1 MAQLVKF
8 EIENTVDPL
17 TGNYNRSDLKRVDS
31 DIANIFKG
39 AKSSISK
46 NDFISTRNKVIDE
59 STGKM
64 ITEIITEAK
73 NALNVSSA
81 INSKISEISIRAGR
95 NNPLYALT
103 NTQGISIG
111 SVSGK
116 KTLHT
121 AEAVRLARTNLE
133 SYGGILKHTP
143 TVKNPDKY
151 TYTVP
156 FEQVG
161 NKDAEKALKSNIF
174 HEANTLSNVYIR
186 RNNKKAKQREEA
198 KQLETQS
205 KAEMQSNVAQA
216 KQLAKQ
222 KADEEKA
229 RKEAEKL
236 LAKLETQSKAEM
248 QSNVA
253 QAKQLAKQKAD
264 EEKARK
270 EAEKLLAKLEK
281 ETEAEQKAKQR
292 EKEREQKKREKAYSP
307 HRIFSVISKILGVL
321 TIGFDIVRRI
331 LSLVTEQGKM
341 AVRTSTIAHNLGTNY
356 QQARQIESAERVSG
370 LETGTIT
377 GAMSDVQ
384 SMFGNITN
392 IDEGALETL
401 ALIMGSKIED
411 LVQSGIGGSNPE
423 VLVGE
428 IIDAWNERASTGY
441 NSVGEYVGEAQA
453 RRELYSLL
461 NTVSPQLASIFA
473 LMQEQRTDEASLYKD
488 LASGKF
494 SDWVNGLSNVNRYP
508 VNTIGEG
515 LLKEVSQYANNV
527 NDLIE
532 QLKHGIAITFAEP
545 AIAVLRS
552 ISNIRWGMTGKNNL
566 DLDIKNLEANSAWK
580 EHAQAMLESLPS
592 ERGSMSANDWLS
604 VETQRKYYNK
614 QIENVEKQEEQRKKG
629 KHVQDVSK
637 TKLEEQ
643 GELGKNLAVAKKA
656 IKAMVEQKPNLG
668 KNLINRYL
676 TGLGLT
682 SDEVVSSGYLIED
695 ILLADE
701 YLRTH
706 SPTYTE
712 DINKEYEK
720 NLNKLNTK
728 SETKL
733 LKSKQKEIDKEYD
746 SDFNEALAKT
756 SSEVLKKKPVLKRPT
771 HIATSEGLNNQ
782 LEIMQ
787 ELEKQGLV
795 SGVKIVRCGNMELP
809 TVTYTK
815 NIPQASLTSEEKEE
829 ISTSNAKVIMK
840 QILEN
845 LNNELL
851 TYLNEQVYKET
862 EQVGQN
868 LNTFTVLDLVKSDKL
883 SNMLIADLLKGEYS
897 VIGSNVKDS
906 GGENVYRL
914 AIDINKDG
922 KIQDTE
928 EIMLSTGRGFYGKE
942 GNLGTV
948 TIEGTEITWQ
958 GVTASTR

>member
-59 STGKM
+59 TTGKM

-81 INSKISEISIRAGR
+81 INSKISEISIGAGR
-95 NNPLYALT
+95 NNPLYTLA
-103 NTQGISIG
+103 NIQGISIG

-121 AEAVRLARTNLE
+121 AEAVRLARTSLE

-143 TVKNPDKY
+143 TVKNPDRY

-161 NKDAEKALKSNIF
+161 VKDAEKAFKSNIF
-174 HEANTLSNVYIR
+174 HNANSLSNVYIR
-186 RNNKKAKQREEA
+186 RKNQKEKDKEKKKEEQERNKHK
-198 KQLETQS
+198 
-205 KAEMQSNVAQA
+205 
-216 KQLAKQ
+216 
-222 KADEEKA
+222 
-229 RKEAEKL
+229 
-236 LAKLETQSKAEM
+236 
-248 QSNVA
+248 
-253 QAKQLAKQKAD
+253 
-264 EEKARK
+264 
-270 EAEKLLAKLEK
+270 
-281 ETEAEQKAKQR
+281 
-292 EKEREQKKREKAYSP
+292 SP
-307 HRIFSVISKILGVL
+307 IRIFSLLTKILGVL

-441 NSVGEYVGEAQA
+441 NSVGDYVGEAQA

-461 NTVSPQLASIFA
+461 NKVSPQLASIFA
-473 LMQEQRTDEASLYKD
+473 LMQEQRTDEASLYKN

-566 DLDIKNLEANSAWK
+566 DLDIKNLESNNAWK

-592 ERGSMSANDWLS
+592 ERGSMSANDWLL

-643 GELGKNLAVAKKA
+643 GELGKDLSVAKKA

-682 SDEVVSSGYLIED
+682 SDEVASSGYLIED

-706 SPTYTE
+706 SPTYIE

-720 NLNKLNTK
+720 NLNKLNTE

-733 LKSKQKEIDKEYD
+733 LESKQKEIDKEYN

-756 SSEVLKKKPVLKRPT
+756 RSEVLKKKPLLKRPT
-771 HIATSEGLNNQ
+771 NVLTSEGLNNQ

-795 SGVKIVRCGNMELP
+795 SDVKIFRSGNIDLP

-829 ISTSNAKVIMK
+829 ISAKNSEQAKLNA
-840 QILEN
+840 LEHFN
-845 LNNELL
+845 KELL

-862 EQVGQN
+862 EQAGQN

-922 KIQDTE
+922 KLQDTE

>member
-8 EIENTVDPL
+8 EIENTIDPL

-31 DIANIFKG
+31 DIANILKG

-46 NDFISTRNKVIDE
+46 SDFISTRSKVIDE

-95 NNPLYALT
+95 NNPLYTLT

-111 SVSGK
+111 SVSGT
-116 KTLHT
+116 KTLPT
-121 AEAVRLARTNLE
+121 AEAVRLARTSLE

-143 TVKNPDKY
+143 TVKNPDEY
-151 TYTVP
+151 SYTVP

-161 NKDAEKALKSNIF
+161 NKDAEEKFKSNIF
-174 HEANTLSNVYIR
+174 HEANSLSNVYVR
-186 RNNKKAKQREEA
+186 RKNQKEKDKEEQ
-198 KQLETQS
+198 KR
-205 KAEMQSNVAQA
+205 N
-216 KQLAKQ
+216 KQ
-222 KADEEKA
+222 K
-229 RKEAEKL
+229 
-236 LAKLETQSKAEM
+236 
-248 QSNVA
+248 
-253 QAKQLAKQKAD
+253 
-264 EEKARK
+264 
-270 EAEKLLAKLEK
+270 
-281 ETEAEQKAKQR
+281 
-292 EKEREQKKREKAYSP
+292 SP
-307 HRIFSVISKILGVL
+307 IKIFSLLTKILGVL

-377 GAMSDVQ
+377 GAMSDIQ

-461 NTVSPQLASIFA
+461 NKVSPQLANIFA
-473 LMQEQRTDEASLYKD
+473 LMQEQRTDEASLYKN

-592 ERGSMSANDWLS
+592 ERGSMSANDWLL

-643 GELGKNLAVAKKA
+643 GELGKDLSVAKTA

-682 SDEVVSSGYLIED
+682 SDEVASSGYLIED

-720 NLNKLNTK
+720 NLNKLNTE

-733 LKSKQKEIDKEYD
+733 LKSKQKEIDEEYN

-756 SSEVLKKKPVLKRPT
+756 RSKVLKKKPLLKRST
-771 HIATSEGLNNQ
+771 NIATSEGLNNQ

-795 SGVKIVRCGNMELP
+795 SDVKIFESGGMAPPV
-809 TVTYTK
+809 VTYTK

-829 ISTSNAKVIMK
+829 ISANNAKLIMK
-840 QILEN
+840 ETLEN
-845 LNNELL
+845 LNKELL

-862 EQVGQN
+862 EQAGQN

-897 VIGSNVKDS
+897 VIGSNIKDS

-922 KIQDTE
+922 KLQDTE

>member
-8 EIENTVDPL
+8 EIENTIDPL

-31 DIANIFKG
+31 DIANILKG

-46 NDFISTRNKVIDE
+46 SDFISTRSKVIDE

-95 NNPLYALT
+95 NNPLYTLT

-111 SVSGK
+111 SVSGT
-116 KTLHT
+116 KTLPT
-121 AEAVRLARTNLE
+121 AEAVRLARTSLE

-143 TVKNPDKY
+143 TVKNPDEY
-151 TYTVP
+151 SYTVP

-161 NKDAEKALKSNIF
+161 NKDAEEKFKSNIF
-174 HEANTLSNVYIR
+174 HEANSLSNVYVR
-186 RNNKKAKQREEA
+186 RKNQKEKDKEEQ
-198 KQLETQS
+198 KR
-205 KAEMQSNVAQA
+205 N
-216 KQLAKQ
+216 KQ
-222 KADEEKA
+222 K
-229 RKEAEKL
+229 
-236 LAKLETQSKAEM
+236 
-248 QSNVA
+248 
-253 QAKQLAKQKAD
+253 
-264 EEKARK
+264 
-270 EAEKLLAKLEK
+270 
-281 ETEAEQKAKQR
+281 
-292 EKEREQKKREKAYSP
+292 SP
-307 HRIFSVISKILGVL
+307 IKIFSLLTKILGVL

-377 GAMSDVQ
+377 GAMSDIQ

-461 NTVSPQLASIFA
+461 NKVSPQLANIFA
-473 LMQEQRTDEASLYKD
+473 LMQEQRADEASLYKN

-566 DLDIKNLEANSAWK
+566 DLDIKNLESNNAWK

-592 ERGSMSANDWLS
+592 ERGSMSANDWLL

-643 GELGKNLAVAKKA
+643 GELGENLAVAKTA

-682 SDEVVSSGYLIED
+682 SDEVASSGYLIED

-720 NLNKLNTK
+720 NLNKLNTE

-733 LKSKQKEIDKEYD
+733 LKSKQKEIDEEYN
-746 SDFNEALAKT
+746 SDFNEALAKAR
-756 SSEVLKKKPVLKRPT
+756 SKVLKKKPLLKRST
-771 HIATSEGLNNQ
+771 NIATSEGLNNQ

-795 SGVKIVRCGNMELP
+795 SDVKIFESGGMAPPV
-809 TVTYTK
+809 VTYTK

-829 ISTSNAKVIMK
+829 ISANNAKLIMK
-840 QILEN
+840 ETLEN
-845 LNNELL
+845 LNKELL

-862 EQVGQN
+862 EQAGQN

-922 KIQDTE
+922 KLQDTE

>member
-95 NNPLYALT
+95 NNPLYTLA

-111 SVSGK
+111 SVSGT

-121 AEAVRLARTNLE
+121 AEAVRLARISLE
-133 SYGGILKHTP
+133 SSGGILKHTP
-143 TVKNPDKY
+143 TVKNPDRY

-161 NKDAEKALKSNIF
+161 VKDAEKAFKSNIF
-174 HEANTLSNVYIR
+174 HNANSLSNVYIR
-186 RNNKKAKQREEA
+186 RKNQKEKDKEKKKEEQERNKHK
-198 KQLETQS
+198 
-205 KAEMQSNVAQA
+205 
-216 KQLAKQ
+216 
-222 KADEEKA
+222 
-229 RKEAEKL
+229 
-236 LAKLETQSKAEM
+236 
-248 QSNVA
+248 
-253 QAKQLAKQKAD
+253 
-264 EEKARK
+264 
-270 EAEKLLAKLEK
+270 
-281 ETEAEQKAKQR
+281 
-292 EKEREQKKREKAYSP
+292 SP
-307 HRIFSVISKILGVL
+307 IRIFSLLTKILGVL

-461 NTVSPQLASIFA
+461 NKVSPQLANIFA
-473 LMQEQRTDEASLYKD
+473 LMQEQRTDEASLYKN

-545 AIAVLRS
+545 AIAVLRN

-643 GELGKNLAVAKKA
+643 GELGKDLSVAKKA

-682 SDEVVSSGYLIED
+682 SDEVASSGYLIED

-728 SETKL
+728 SEAKL
-733 LKSKQKEIDKEYD
+733 LKSKQKEIDEEYN
-746 SDFNEALAKT
+746 SDFNEALAKAR
-756 SSEVLKKKPVLKRPT
+756 SEVLKKKPLLKRPT

-795 SGVKIVRCGNMELP
+795 SDVKIVRSGNMELP

-829 ISTSNAKVIMK
+829 ISAKNSEQAKLNALK
-840 QILEN
+840 QGM
-845 LNNELL
+845 LNKELL

-862 EQVGQN
+862 EQTGQN

-897 VIGSNVKDS
+897 VIGSNIKDS

-922 KIQDTE
+922 KLQDTE

>member
-31 DIANIFKG
+31 DIANILKG

-46 NDFISTRNKVIDE
+46 GDFISTRSKVIDE

-95 NNPLYALT
+95 NNPLYAIT

-111 SVSGK
+111 SVSGT

-121 AEAVRLARTNLE
+121 AEAVRLARTSLE
-133 SYGGILKHTP
+133 SYGGVLKHTP

-161 NKDAEKALKSNIF
+161 NKDAEKAFKTNIF
-174 HEANTLSNVYIR
+174 HEANSLSNVYIR
-186 RNNKKAKQREEA
+186 RKN
-198 KQLETQS
+198 
-205 KAEMQSNVAQA
+205 
-216 KQLAKQ
+216 Q
-222 KADEEKA
+222 KEKDKEEK
-229 RKEAEKL
+229 KE
-236 LAKLETQSKAEM
+236 
-248 QSNVA
+248 
-253 QAKQLAKQKAD
+253 
-264 EEKARK
+264 
-270 EAEKLLAKLEK
+270 
-281 ETEAEQKAKQR
+281 EQ
-292 EKEREQKKREKAYSP
+292 ERNKHKSP
-307 HRIFSVISKILGVL
+307 IRIFSLLTKILGVL

-441 NSVGEYVGEAQA
+441 NSVGDYVGEAQA

-461 NTVSPQLASIFA
+461 NKVSPQLANIFA
-473 LMQEQRTDEASLYKD
+473 LMQEQKTDEASLYKD

-494 SDWVNGLSNVNRYP
+494 LDWVNGLSNVNRYP

-545 AIAVLRS
+545 AIAILRS

-566 DLDIKNLEANSAWK
+566 DLDIKNLESNNAWK

-643 GELGKNLAVAKKA
+643 GELGKDLSVAKKA

-668 KNLINRYL
+668 KNLVNRYL
-676 TGLGLT
+676 TGLGLNP
-682 SDEVVSSGYLIED
+682 DEVASSGYLIED
-695 ILLADE
+695 VLLADE
-701 YLRTH
+701 YLRAH

-712 DINKEYEK
+712 DINKEYQEK
-720 NLNKLNTK
+720 LNKLNTE
-728 SETKL
+728 SEKEL
-733 LKSKQKEIDKEYD
+733 LEAKQKEIDKKYN

-756 SSEVLKKKPVLKRPT
+756 RSEVLKKKPLLKRST
-771 HIATSEGLNNQ
+771 NIATSERLNNQ

-795 SGVKIVRCGNMELP
+795 SEVKIVRSGNMDLP

-829 ISTSNAKVIMK
+829 ISAKNSEQVK
-840 QILEN
+840 QIT
-845 LNNELL
+845 LNKELL

-862 EQVGQN
+862 EQAGQN

-922 KIQDTE
+922 KLQDTE

>member
-8 EIENTVDPL
+8 EIENTIDPL

-31 DIANIFKG
+31 DIANILKG

-46 NDFISTRNKVIDE
+46 SDFISTRSKVIDE

-95 NNPLYALT
+95 NNPLYTLT

-111 SVSGK
+111 SVSGT
-116 KTLHT
+116 KTLPT
-121 AEAVRLARTNLE
+121 AEAVRLARTSLE

-143 TVKNPDKY
+143 TVKNPDEY
-151 TYTVP
+151 SYTVP

-161 NKDAEKALKSNIF
+161 NKDAEEKFKSNIF
-174 HEANTLSNVYIR
+174 HEANLLSNVYVR
-186 RNNKKAKQREEA
+186 RKNQKEKDKEEQ
-198 KQLETQS
+198 KR
-205 KAEMQSNVAQA
+205 N
-216 KQLAKQ
+216 KQ
-222 KADEEKA
+222 K
-229 RKEAEKL
+229 
-236 LAKLETQSKAEM
+236 
-248 QSNVA
+248 
-253 QAKQLAKQKAD
+253 
-264 EEKARK
+264 
-270 EAEKLLAKLEK
+270 
-281 ETEAEQKAKQR
+281 
-292 EKEREQKKREKAYSP
+292 SP
-307 HRIFSVISKILGVL
+307 IKIFSLLTKILGVL

-377 GAMSDVQ
+377 GAMSDIQ

-401 ALIMGSKIED
+401 ALVMGSKIED

-461 NTVSPQLASIFA
+461 NKVSPQLANIFA
-473 LMQEQRTDEASLYKD
+473 LMQEQRADEASLYKN

-566 DLDIKNLEANSAWK
+566 DLDIKNLESNNAWK

-592 ERGSMSANDWLS
+592 ERGSMSANDWLL

-643 GELGKNLAVAKKA
+643 GELGENLAVAKTA

-682 SDEVVSSGYLIED
+682 SDEVASSGYLIED

-720 NLNKLNTK
+720 NLNKLNTE

-733 LKSKQKEIDKEYD
+733 LKSKQKEIDEEYN
-746 SDFNEALAKT
+746 SDFNEALAKAR
-756 SSEVLKKKPVLKRPT
+756 SKVLKKKPLLKRST
-771 HIATSEGLNNQ
+771 NIATSEGLNNQ

-795 SGVKIVRCGNMELP
+795 SDVKIFESGGMAPPV
-809 TVTYTK
+809 VTYTK

-829 ISTSNAKVIMK
+829 ISANNAKLIMK
-840 QILEN
+840 ETLEN
-845 LNNELL
+845 LNKELL

-862 EQVGQN
+862 EQAGQN

-922 KIQDTE
+922 KLQDTE

>member
-46 NDFISTRNKVIDE
+46 NDFISTRSKVIDE

-95 NNPLYALT
+95 NNPLYTIA

-111 SVSGK
+111 SVSGT

-121 AEAVRLARTNLE
+121 AEAVRLARTSLE

-143 TVKNPDKY
+143 TVKNPDRY

-161 NKDAEKALKSNIF
+161 NKDAEKAFKSNIF
-174 HEANTLSNVYIR
+174 HEANSLSNVYIR
-186 RNNKKAKQREEA
+186 RKN
-198 KQLETQS
+198 
-205 KAEMQSNVAQA
+205 
-216 KQLAKQ
+216 Q
-222 KADEEKA
+222 KEKDKEEK
-229 RKEAEKL
+229 KE
-236 LAKLETQSKAEM
+236 
-248 QSNVA
+248 
-253 QAKQLAKQKAD
+253 
-264 EEKARK
+264 
-270 EAEKLLAKLEK
+270 
-281 ETEAEQKAKQR
+281 EQ
-292 EKEREQKKREKAYSP
+292 ERNKHKSP
-307 HRIFSVISKILGVL
+307 IRIFSLLTKILGVL

-377 GAMSDVQ
+377 GAISDVQ

-428 IIDAWNERASTGY
+428 IIDAWNERASSGY

-461 NTVSPQLASIFA
+461 NKVSPQLASIFA
-473 LMQEQRTDEASLYKD
+473 LMQEQRTDEASLYKN

-643 GELGKNLAVAKKA
+643 DELGKDLAVAKKA

-682 SDEVVSSGYLIED
+682 SDEVASSGYLIED

-720 NLNKLNTK
+720 NLNKLNTE
-728 SETKL
+728 SEAKL
-733 LKSKQKEIDKEYD
+733 LESKQKEIDEEYN
-746 SDFNEALAKT
+746 SDFNEALAKAR
-756 SSEVLKKKPVLKRPT
+756 SKVLKKKPLLKRST
-771 HIATSEGLNNQ
+771 NIATSEGLNNQ

-795 SGVKIVRCGNMELP
+795 SEVKIVRSGNMDLP

-829 ISTSNAKVIMK
+829 ISAKNSEQAKLNA
-840 QILEN
+840 LEH
-845 LNNELL
+845 LNKELI
-851 TYLNEQVYKET
+851 TYLIEQVYKET
-862 EQVGQN
+862 EQAGQN

-897 VIGSNVKDS
+897 VIGSNMKDS

-922 KIQDTE
+922 KLQDTE

>member
-8 EIENTVDPL
+8 EIENTIDPL

-31 DIANIFKG
+31 DIANILKG

-46 NDFISTRNKVIDE
+46 SDFISTRSKVIDE

-95 NNPLYALT
+95 NNPLYTLT

-111 SVSGK
+111 SVSGT
-116 KTLHT
+116 KTLPT
-121 AEAVRLARTNLE
+121 AEAVRLARTSLE

-143 TVKNPDKY
+143 TVKNPDEY
-151 TYTVP
+151 SYTVP

-161 NKDAEKALKSNIF
+161 NKDAEEKFKSNIF
-174 HEANTLSNVYIR
+174 HEANLLSNVYVR
-186 RNNKKAKQREEA
+186 RKNQKEKDKEEQ
-198 KQLETQS
+198 KR
-205 KAEMQSNVAQA
+205 N
-216 KQLAKQ
+216 KQ
-222 KADEEKA
+222 K
-229 RKEAEKL
+229 
-236 LAKLETQSKAEM
+236 
-248 QSNVA
+248 
-253 QAKQLAKQKAD
+253 
-264 EEKARK
+264 
-270 EAEKLLAKLEK
+270 
-281 ETEAEQKAKQR
+281 
-292 EKEREQKKREKAYSP
+292 SP
-307 HRIFSVISKILGVL
+307 IKIFSLLTKILGVL

-377 GAMSDVQ
+377 GAMSDIQ

-401 ALIMGSKIED
+401 ALVMGSKIED

-461 NTVSPQLASIFA
+461 NKVSPQLANIFA
-473 LMQEQRTDEASLYKD
+473 LMQEQRADEASLYKN

-592 ERGSMSANDWLS
+592 ERGSMSANDWLL

-643 GELGKNLAVAKKA
+643 GELGKDLSVAKTA

-682 SDEVVSSGYLIED
+682 SDEVASSGYLIED

-720 NLNKLNTK
+720 NLNKLNTE

-733 LKSKQKEIDKEYD
+733 LKSKQKEIDEEYN
-746 SDFNEALAKT
+746 SDFNEALAKAR
-756 SSEVLKKKPVLKRPT
+756 SKVLKKKPLLKRST
-771 HIATSEGLNNQ
+771 NIATSEGLNNQ

-795 SGVKIVRCGNMELP
+795 SDVKIFESGGMAPPV
-809 TVTYTK
+809 VTYTK

-829 ISTSNAKVIMK
+829 ISANNAKLIMK
-840 QILEN
+840 ETLEN
-845 LNNELL
+845 LNKELL

-862 EQVGQN
+862 EQAGQN

-906 GGENVYRL
+906 DGENVYRL

-922 KIQDTE
+922 KLQDTE

>member
-8 EIENTVDPL
+8 EIENTIDPL

-31 DIANIFKG
+31 DIANILKG

-46 NDFISTRNKVIDE
+46 SDFISTRSKVIDE

-95 NNPLYALT
+95 NNPLYTLT

-111 SVSGK
+111 SVSGT
-116 KTLHT
+116 KTLPT
-121 AEAVRLARTNLE
+121 AEAVRLARTSLE

-143 TVKNPDKY
+143 TVKNPDEY
-151 TYTVP
+151 SYTVP

-161 NKDAEKALKSNIF
+161 NKDAEEKFKSNIF
-174 HEANTLSNVYIR
+174 HEANSLSNVYVR
-186 RNNKKAKQREEA
+186 RKNQKEKDKEEQ
-198 KQLETQS
+198 KR
-205 KAEMQSNVAQA
+205 N
-216 KQLAKQ
+216 KQ
-222 KADEEKA
+222 K
-229 RKEAEKL
+229 
-236 LAKLETQSKAEM
+236 
-248 QSNVA
+248 
-253 QAKQLAKQKAD
+253 
-264 EEKARK
+264 
-270 EAEKLLAKLEK
+270 
-281 ETEAEQKAKQR
+281 
-292 EKEREQKKREKAYSP
+292 SP
-307 HRIFSVISKILGVL
+307 IKIFSLLTKILGVL

-377 GAMSDVQ
+377 GAMSDIQ

-461 NTVSPQLASIFA
+461 NKVSPQLANIFA
-473 LMQEQRTDEASLYKD
+473 LMQEQRADEASLYKN

-566 DLDIKNLEANSAWK
+566 DLDIKNLESNNAWK

-592 ERGSMSANDWLS
+592 ERGSMSANDWLL

-643 GELGKNLAVAKKA
+643 GELGENLAVAKTA

-668 KNLINRYL
+668 KNLINRHL

-682 SDEVVSSGYLIED
+682 SDEVASSGYLIED

-720 NLNKLNTK
+720 NLNKLNTE

-733 LKSKQKEIDKEYD
+733 LKSKQKEIDEEYN
-746 SDFNEALAKT
+746 SDFNEALAKAR
-756 SSEVLKKKPVLKRPT
+756 SKVLKKKPLLKRST
-771 HIATSEGLNNQ
+771 NIATSEGLNNQ

-795 SGVKIVRCGNMELP
+795 SGVKIFESGGMAPPV
-809 TVTYTK
+809 VTYTK

-829 ISTSNAKVIMK
+829 ISANNAKLIMK
-840 QILEN
+840 ETLEN
-845 LNNELL
+845 LNKELL

-862 EQVGQN
+862 EQAGQN

-922 KIQDTE
+922 KLQDTE

>member
-8 EIENTVDPL
+8 EIENTIDPL

-31 DIANIFKG
+31 DIANILKG

-46 NDFISTRNKVIDE
+46 SDFISTRSKVIDE

-95 NNPLYALT
+95 NNPLYTLT

-111 SVSGK
+111 SVSGT
-116 KTLHT
+116 KTLPT
-121 AEAVRLARTNLE
+121 AEAVRLARTSLE

-143 TVKNPDKY
+143 TVKNPDEY
-151 TYTVP
+151 SYTVP

-161 NKDAEKALKSNIF
+161 NKDAEEKFKSNIF
-174 HEANTLSNVYIR
+174 HEANSLSNVYVR
-186 RNNKKAKQREEA
+186 RKNQKEKDKEEQ
-198 KQLETQS
+198 KR
-205 KAEMQSNVAQA
+205 N
-216 KQLAKQ
+216 KQ
-222 KADEEKA
+222 K
-229 RKEAEKL
+229 
-236 LAKLETQSKAEM
+236 
-248 QSNVA
+248 
-253 QAKQLAKQKAD
+253 
-264 EEKARK
+264 
-270 EAEKLLAKLEK
+270 
-281 ETEAEQKAKQR
+281 
-292 EKEREQKKREKAYSP
+292 SP
-307 HRIFSVISKILGVL
+307 IKIFSLLTKILGVL

-377 GAMSDVQ
+377 GAMSDIQ

-461 NTVSPQLASIFA
+461 NKVSPQLANIFA
-473 LMQEQRTDEASLYKD
+473 LMQEQRADEASLYKN

-566 DLDIKNLEANSAWK
+566 DLDIKNLESNNAWK
-580 EHAQAMLESLPS
+580 KHAQAMLESLPS

-643 GELGKNLAVAKKA
+643 GELGKDLSVTKKNIKA
-656 IKAMVEQKPNLG
+656 IVEQKPNLG
-668 KNLINRYL
+668 KDLINRYL

-682 SDEVVSSGYLIED
+682 SDEVASSGYLIED

-712 DINKEYEK
+712 DINKKYEK
-720 NLNKLNTK
+720 NLNKLNTE

-733 LKSKQKEIDKEYD
+733 LKSKQKEIDEEYN

-756 SSEVLKKKPVLKRPT
+756 RSKVLKKKPLLKRST
-771 HIATSEGLNNQ
+771 NIATSEGLNNQ

-795 SGVKIVRCGNMELP
+795 SDVKIFESGGMAPPV
-809 TVTYTK
+809 VTYTK

-829 ISTSNAKVIMK
+829 ISANNAKLIMK
-840 QILEN
+840 ETLEN
-845 LNNELL
+845 LNKELL

-862 EQVGQN
+862 EQAGQN

-897 VIGSNVKDS
+897 VIGSNIKDS

-922 KIQDTE
+922 KLQDTE

>member
-1 MAQLVKF
+1 
-8 EIENTVDPL
+8 
-17 TGNYNRSDLKRVDS
+17 
-31 DIANIFKG
+31 
-39 AKSSISK
+39 
-46 NDFISTRNKVIDE
+46 
-59 STGKM
+59 
-64 ITEIITEAK
+64 
-73 NALNVSSA
+73 
-81 INSKISEISIRAGR
+81 
-95 NNPLYALT
+95 
-103 NTQGISIG
+103 
-111 SVSGK
+111 
-116 KTLHT
+116 
-121 AEAVRLARTNLE
+121 
-133 SYGGILKHTP
+133 
-143 TVKNPDKY
+143 
-151 TYTVP
+151 
-156 FEQVG
+156 
-161 NKDAEKALKSNIF
+161 
-174 HEANTLSNVYIR
+174 
-186 RNNKKAKQREEA
+186 
-198 KQLETQS
+198 
-205 KAEMQSNVAQA
+205 
-216 KQLAKQ
+216 
-222 KADEEKA
+222 
-229 RKEAEKL
+229 
-236 LAKLETQSKAEM
+236 M

-370 LETGTIT
+370 LGTGIIT

-461 NTVSPQLASIFA
+461 NKVSPQLASIFA
-473 LMQEQRTDEASLYKD
+473 LMQEQRTDEASLYKN

-643 GELGKNLAVAKKA
+643 GELGKDLSVAKKA
-656 IKAMVEQKPNLG
+656 IKAMVEQESNLG

-682 SDEVVSSGYLIED
+682 SDEVDSSGYLIED

-720 NLNKLNTK
+720 NLNKLNTE

-733 LKSKQKEIDKEYD
+733 LEAKQKEIDEEYN
-746 SDFNEALAKT
+746 SDFNEALAKARRK
-756 SSEVLKKKPVLKRPT
+756 VLKKKPLLKRPT
-771 HIATSEGLNNQ
+771 NILTSEGLNNQ

-795 SGVKIVRCGNMELP
+795 SDVKIFRSGNIDIP
-809 TVTYTK
+809 VVTYTK

-829 ISTSNAKVIMK
+829 ISAKNSEQAKLNA
-840 QILEN
+840 LEH
-845 LNNELL
+845 LNKELI
-851 TYLNEQVYKET
+851 TYLIEQVYKET
-862 EQVGQN
+862 EQAGQN

-922 KIQDTE
+922 KLQDKE

>member
-8 EIENTVDPL
+8 EIENTIDPL

-31 DIANIFKG
+31 DIANILKG

-46 NDFISTRNKVIDE
+46 SDFISTRSKVIDE

-95 NNPLYALT
+95 NNPLYTLT

-111 SVSGK
+111 SVSGT
-116 KTLHT
+116 KTLPT
-121 AEAVRLARTNLE
+121 AEAVRLARTSLE

-143 TVKNPDKY
+143 TVKNPDEY
-151 TYTVP
+151 SYTVP

-161 NKDAEKALKSNIF
+161 NKDAEEKFKSNIF
-174 HEANTLSNVYIR
+174 HEANLLSNVYVR
-186 RNNKKAKQREEA
+186 RKNQKEKDKEEQ
-198 KQLETQS
+198 KR
-205 KAEMQSNVAQA
+205 N
-216 KQLAKQ
+216 KQ
-222 KADEEKA
+222 K
-229 RKEAEKL
+229 
-236 LAKLETQSKAEM
+236 
-248 QSNVA
+248 
-253 QAKQLAKQKAD
+253 
-264 EEKARK
+264 
-270 EAEKLLAKLEK
+270 
-281 ETEAEQKAKQR
+281 
-292 EKEREQKKREKAYSP
+292 SP
-307 HRIFSVISKILGVL
+307 IKIFSLLTKILGVL

-377 GAMSDVQ
+377 GAMSDIQ

-461 NTVSPQLASIFA
+461 NKVSPQLANIFA
-473 LMQEQRTDEASLYKD
+473 LMQEQRADEASLYKN

-566 DLDIKNLEANSAWK
+566 DLDIKNLESNNAWK
-580 EHAQAMLESLPS
+580 KHAQAMLESLPS
-592 ERGSMSANDWLS
+592 ERGSMSANDWLL

-643 GELGKNLAVAKKA
+643 GELGKDLSVTKKNIKA
-656 IKAMVEQKPNLG
+656 IVEQKPNLG
-668 KNLINRYL
+668 KDLINRYL

-682 SDEVVSSGYLIED
+682 SDEVASSGYLIED

-712 DINKEYEK
+712 DINKKYEK
-720 NLNKLNTK
+720 NLNKLNTE

-733 LKSKQKEIDKEYD
+733 LKSKQKEIDEEYN

-756 SSEVLKKKPVLKRPT
+756 RSKVLKKKPLLKRST
-771 HIATSEGLNNQ
+771 NIATSEGLNNQ

-795 SGVKIVRCGNMELP
+795 SGVKIFESGGMAPPV
-809 TVTYTK
+809 VTYTK

-829 ISTSNAKVIMK
+829 ISANNAKLIMK
-840 QILEN
+840 ETLEN
-845 LNNELL
+845 LNKELL

-862 EQVGQN
+862 EQAGQN

-922 KIQDTE
+922 KLQDTE

>member
-8 EIENTVDPL
+8 EIENTIDPL

-59 STGKM
+59 TTGKM

-81 INSKISEISIRAGR
+81 INSKISEISIGAGR
-95 NNPLYALT
+95 NNPLYTLA
-103 NTQGISIG
+103 NIQGISIG

-121 AEAVRLARTNLE
+121 AEAVRLARTSLE

-143 TVKNPDKY
+143 TVKNPDRY

-161 NKDAEKALKSNIF
+161 VKDAEKAFKSNIF
-174 HEANTLSNVYIR
+174 HNANSLSNVYIR
-186 RNNKKAKQREEA
+186 RKNQKEKDKEKKKEEQERNKHK
-198 KQLETQS
+198 
-205 KAEMQSNVAQA
+205 
-216 KQLAKQ
+216 
-222 KADEEKA
+222 
-229 RKEAEKL
+229 
-236 LAKLETQSKAEM
+236 
-248 QSNVA
+248 
-253 QAKQLAKQKAD
+253 
-264 EEKARK
+264 
-270 EAEKLLAKLEK
+270 
-281 ETEAEQKAKQR
+281 
-292 EKEREQKKREKAYSP
+292 SP
-307 HRIFSVISKILGVL
+307 IRIFSLLTKILGVL

-441 NSVGEYVGEAQA
+441 NSVGDYVGEAQA

-461 NTVSPQLASIFA
+461 NKVSPQLASIFA
-473 LMQEQRTDEASLYKD
+473 LMQEQRTDEASLYKN

-566 DLDIKNLEANSAWK
+566 DLDIKNLESNNAWK

-592 ERGSMSANDWLS
+592 ERGSMSANDWLL

-643 GELGKNLAVAKKA
+643 GELGKDLSVAKKA

-682 SDEVVSSGYLIED
+682 SDEVASSGYLIED

-706 SPTYTE
+706 SPTYIE

-720 NLNKLNTK
+720 NLNKLNTE

-733 LKSKQKEIDKEYD
+733 LESKQKEIDKEYN

-756 SSEVLKKKPVLKRPT
+756 RSEVLKKKPLLKRST
-771 HIATSEGLNNQ
+771 NVLTSEGLNNQ

-795 SGVKIVRCGNMELP
+795 SDVKIFRSGNIDLP

-829 ISTSNAKVIMK
+829 ISAKNSEQAKLNALRQAM
-840 QILEN
+840 
-845 LNNELL
+845 LNKELL

-862 EQVGQN
+862 EQAGQN

-922 KIQDTE
+922 KLQDTE

>member
-59 STGKM
+59 TTGKM

-95 NNPLYALT
+95 NNPLYTLAS
-103 NTQGISIG
+103 TQGISIG
-111 SVSGK
+111 SVSGT

-121 AEAVRLARTNLE
+121 AEAVRLARTSLE
-133 SYGGILKHTP
+133 SSGGILKHTP
-143 TVKNPDKY
+143 TVKNPDRY

-161 NKDAEKALKSNIF
+161 VKDAEKAFKSNIF
-174 HEANTLSNVYIR
+174 HNANSLSNVYIR
-186 RNNKKAKQREEA
+186 RKN
-198 KQLETQS
+198 
-205 KAEMQSNVAQA
+205 
-216 KQLAKQ
+216 Q
-222 KADEEKA
+222 KEKDKEEK
-229 RKEAEKL
+229 KE
-236 LAKLETQSKAEM
+236 
-248 QSNVA
+248 
-253 QAKQLAKQKAD
+253 
-264 EEKARK
+264 
-270 EAEKLLAKLEK
+270 
-281 ETEAEQKAKQR
+281 EQ
-292 EKEREQKKREKAYSP
+292 ERNKHKSP
-307 HRIFSVISKILGVL
+307 IRIFSLLTKILGVL

-356 QQARQIESAERVSG
+356 QQARHIESAERVSG

-428 IIDAWNERASTGY
+428 IIDAWNERTSTGY
-441 NSVGEYVGEAQA
+441 NSVGDYVGEAQA

-461 NTVSPQLASIFA
+461 NKVSPQLASIFA
-473 LMQEQRTDEASLYKD
+473 LMQEQRTDEASLYKN

-494 SDWVNGLSNVNRYP
+494 SDWVNSLSNVNRYP

-532 QLKHGIAITFAEP
+532 QLKHGIAITFSEP

-592 ERGSMSANDWLS
+592 ERGSLSANDWLL

-643 GELGKNLAVAKKA
+643 GELGKELSVAKKA
-656 IKAMVEQKPNLG
+656 IQAMVEQKHNLG

-682 SDEVVSSGYLIED
+682 SDEVTSSGYLIED

-706 SPTYTE
+706 SPTYIE

-720 NLNKLNTK
+720 NLNKLNTE

-733 LKSKQKEIDKEYD
+733 LESKQKEIDKEYN

-756 SSEVLKKKPVLKRPT
+756 RSEVLKKKPLLKRST
-771 HIATSEGLNNQ
+771 NILTSEGLNNQ

-795 SGVKIVRCGNMELP
+795 SDVKIVRSGNMDLP

-829 ISTSNAKVIMK
+829 ISAKNSEQAKLNALRQAM
-840 QILEN
+840 
-845 LNNELL
+845 LNKELL

-862 EQVGQN
+862 EQAGQN

-922 KIQDTE
+922 KLQDKE

>member
-8 EIENTVDPL
+8 EIENTIDPL

-31 DIANIFKG
+31 DIANILKG

-46 NDFISTRNKVIDE
+46 SDFISTRSKVIDE

-95 NNPLYALT
+95 NNPLYTLT

-111 SVSGK
+111 SVSGT
-116 KTLHT
+116 KTLPT
-121 AEAVRLARTNLE
+121 AEAVRLARTSLE

-143 TVKNPDKY
+143 TVKNPDEY
-151 TYTVP
+151 SYTVP

-161 NKDAEKALKSNIF
+161 NKDAEEKFKSNIF
-174 HEANTLSNVYIR
+174 HEANSLSNVYVR
-186 RNNKKAKQREEA
+186 RKNQKEKDKEEQ
-198 KQLETQS
+198 KR
-205 KAEMQSNVAQA
+205 N
-216 KQLAKQ
+216 KQ
-222 KADEEKA
+222 K
-229 RKEAEKL
+229 
-236 LAKLETQSKAEM
+236 
-248 QSNVA
+248 
-253 QAKQLAKQKAD
+253 
-264 EEKARK
+264 
-270 EAEKLLAKLEK
+270 
-281 ETEAEQKAKQR
+281 
-292 EKEREQKKREKAYSP
+292 SP
-307 HRIFSVISKILGVL
+307 IKIFSLLTKILGVL

-377 GAMSDVQ
+377 GAMSDIQ

-401 ALIMGSKIED
+401 ALVMGSKIED

-461 NTVSPQLASIFA
+461 NKVSPQLANIFA
-473 LMQEQRTDEASLYKD
+473 LMQEQRADEASLYKN

-566 DLDIKNLEANSAWK
+566 DLDIKNLESNNAWK
-580 EHAQAMLESLPS
+580 KHAQAMLESLPS
-592 ERGSMSANDWLS
+592 ERGSMSANDWLL

-643 GELGKNLAVAKKA
+643 GELGKDLSVTKKNIKA
-656 IKAMVEQKPNLG
+656 IVEQKPNLG
-668 KNLINRYL
+668 KDLINRYL

-682 SDEVVSSGYLIED
+682 SDEVASSGYLIED

-712 DINKEYEK
+712 DINKKYEK
-720 NLNKLNTK
+720 NLNKLNTE

-733 LKSKQKEIDKEYD
+733 LKSKQKEIDEEYN

-756 SSEVLKKKPVLKRPT
+756 RSKVLKKKPLLKRST
-771 HIATSEGLNNQ
+771 NIATSEGLNNQ

-795 SGVKIVRCGNMELP
+795 SGVKIFESGGMAPPV
-809 TVTYTK
+809 VTYTK

-829 ISTSNAKVIMK
+829 ISANNAKLIMK
-840 QILEN
+840 ETLEN
-845 LNNELL
+845 LNKELF

-862 EQVGQN
+862 EQAGQN

-897 VIGSNVKDS
+897 VIGSNIKDS

-922 KIQDTE
+922 KLQDTE

>member
-17 TGNYNRSDLKRVDS
+17 TGNYNKSDLKRVDS

-46 NDFISTRNKVIDE
+46 SDFISTRSKVIDE

-95 NNPLYALT
+95 NNPLYTLA
-103 NTQGISIG
+103 NTQGTSIG
-111 SVSGK
+111 SVSGT

-121 AEAVRLARTNLE
+121 AEAVRLARTSLE
-133 SYGGILKHTP
+133 SSGGILKHTP
-143 TVKNPDKY
+143 TVKNPDRY

-161 NKDAEKALKSNIF
+161 NKDAEKAFKTNIF
-174 HEANTLSNVYIR
+174 HEANSLSNVYIR
-186 RNNKKAKQREEA
+186 RKNQKEKDKEE
-198 KQLETQS
+198 
-205 KAEMQSNVAQA
+205 
-216 KQLAKQ
+216 
-222 KADEEKA
+222 
-229 RKEAEKL
+229 RKE
-236 LAKLETQSKAEM
+236 
-248 QSNVA
+248 
-253 QAKQLAKQKAD
+253 
-264 EEKARK
+264 
-270 EAEKLLAKLEK
+270 
-281 ETEAEQKAKQR
+281 EQ
-292 EKEREQKKREKAYSP
+292 ERNKTKSP
-307 HRIFSVISKILGVL
+307 IRIFSLLTKILGVL

-370 LETGTIT
+370 LGTGIIT

-384 SMFGNITN
+384 SMFGNKTN

-401 ALIMGSKIED
+401 ALVMGSKIED
-411 LVQSGIGGSNPE
+411 LVKSEVGTE

-428 IIDAWNERASTGY
+428 IIDAWNERASSGY

-461 NTVSPQLASIFA
+461 NKVSPQLASIFA

-508 VNTIGEG
+508 VNTTGEG

-566 DLDIKNLEANSAWK
+566 DLDIKNLESNNAWK

-604 VETQRKYYNK
+604 IETQRKYYNK

-643 GELGKNLAVAKKA
+643 GELGKELSVAKKA
-656 IKAMVEQKPNLG
+656 IQAMVEQKPNLG

-682 SDEVVSSGYLIED
+682 SDEVASSGYLIED

-706 SPTYTE
+706 SPTYTK

-720 NLNKLNTK
+720 NLNKLNTE

-733 LKSKQKEIDKEYD
+733 LESKQKEIDKEYN
-746 SDFNEALAKT
+746 SDFNEALAKAR
-756 SSEVLKKKPVLKRPT
+756 SEVLKKKPLLKRST
-771 HIATSEGLNNQ
+771 NIATSEGLNNQ

-795 SGVKIVRCGNMELP
+795 SEVKIVRSGNMDLP

-829 ISTSNAKVIMK
+829 ISAKNSEQAKLNALRQAM
-840 QILEN
+840 
-845 LNNELL
+845 LNKELL

-862 EQVGQN
+862 EQAGQN

-922 KIQDTE
+922 KLQDTE

>member
-1 MAQLVKF
+1 
-8 EIENTVDPL
+8 
-17 TGNYNRSDLKRVDS
+17 
-31 DIANIFKG
+31 
-39 AKSSISK
+39 
-46 NDFISTRNKVIDE
+46 
-59 STGKM
+59 
-64 ITEIITEAK
+64 
-73 NALNVSSA
+73 
-81 INSKISEISIRAGR
+81 
-95 NNPLYALT
+95 
-103 NTQGISIG
+103 
-111 SVSGK
+111 
-116 KTLHT
+116 
-121 AEAVRLARTNLE
+121 
-133 SYGGILKHTP
+133 
-143 TVKNPDKY
+143 
-151 TYTVP
+151 
-156 FEQVG
+156 
-161 NKDAEKALKSNIF
+161 
-174 HEANTLSNVYIR
+174 
-186 RNNKKAKQREEA
+186 
-198 KQLETQS
+198 
-205 KAEMQSNVAQA
+205 
-216 KQLAKQ
+216 
-222 KADEEKA
+222 
-229 RKEAEKL
+229 
-236 LAKLETQSKAEM
+236 
-248 QSNVA
+248 
-253 QAKQLAKQKAD
+253 
-264 EEKARK
+264 
-270 EAEKLLAKLEK
+270 
-281 ETEAEQKAKQR
+281 
-292 EKEREQKKREKAYSP
+292 
-307 HRIFSVISKILGVL
+307 
-321 TIGFDIVRRI
+321 
-331 LSLVTEQGKM
+331 M

-370 LETGTIT
+370 LGTGTIT

-712 DINKEYEK
+712 DINKEYEE
-720 NLNKLNTK
+720 NLNKLNTE

-733 LKSKQKEIDKEYD
+733 LESKQKEIDKKYN
-746 SDFNEALAKT
+746 SDFNEALAKAK
-756 SSEVLKKKPVLKRPT
+756 SEVLKKKPLHKRST
-771 HIATSEGLNNQ
+771 NIATSEGLNNQ
-782 LEIMQ
+782 LEILQ

-795 SGVKIVRCGNMELP
+795 SDIKIVRSGNMDLP

>member
-1 MAQLVKF
+1 
-8 EIENTVDPL
+8 
-17 TGNYNRSDLKRVDS
+17 
-31 DIANIFKG
+31 
-39 AKSSISK
+39 
-46 NDFISTRNKVIDE
+46 
-59 STGKM
+59 
-64 ITEIITEAK
+64 
-73 NALNVSSA
+73 
-81 INSKISEISIRAGR
+81 
-95 NNPLYALT
+95 
-103 NTQGISIG
+103 
-111 SVSGK
+111 
-116 KTLHT
+116 
-121 AEAVRLARTNLE
+121 
-133 SYGGILKHTP
+133 
-143 TVKNPDKY
+143 
-151 TYTVP
+151 
-156 FEQVG
+156 
-161 NKDAEKALKSNIF
+161 
-174 HEANTLSNVYIR
+174 
-186 RNNKKAKQREEA
+186 
-198 KQLETQS
+198 
-205 KAEMQSNVAQA
+205 
-216 KQLAKQ
+216 
-222 KADEEKA
+222 
-229 RKEAEKL
+229 
-236 LAKLETQSKAEM
+236 
-248 QSNVA
+248 
-253 QAKQLAKQKAD
+253 
-264 EEKARK
+264 
-270 EAEKLLAKLEK
+270 
-281 ETEAEQKAKQR
+281 
-292 EKEREQKKREKAYSP
+292 
-307 HRIFSVISKILGVL
+307 
-321 TIGFDIVRRI
+321 
-331 LSLVTEQGKM
+331 M

-370 LETGTIT
+370 LGTGIIT

-384 SMFGNITN
+384 SMFGNKTN

-401 ALIMGSKIED
+401 ALVMGSKIED
-411 LVQSGIGGSNPE
+411 LVKSEVGAE

-428 IIDAWNERASTGY
+428 IIDAWNERASSGY
-441 NSVGEYVGEAQA
+441 NSIGEYVGEAQA

-461 NTVSPQLASIFA
+461 NKVSPQLASIFA
-473 LMQEQRTDEASLYKD
+473 LMQEQRTDEASLYKN

-643 GELGKNLAVAKKA
+643 DELGKDLAVAKKA

-682 SDEVVSSGYLIED
+682 SDEVASSGYLIED

-720 NLNKLNTK
+720 NLNKLNTE
-728 SETKL
+728 SEAKL
-733 LKSKQKEIDKEYD
+733 LESKQKEIDKEYN
-746 SDFNEALAKT
+746 SDFNEALAKARRK
-756 SSEVLKKKPVLKRPT
+756 VLKKKPLFKRST
-771 HIATSEGLNNQ
+771 DIATSEGLNNQ

-795 SGVKIVRCGNMELP
+795 SEVKIVRSGNMDLP

-829 ISTSNAKVIMK
+829 ISAENSEQAKLNA
-840 QILEN
+840 LEH
-845 LNNELL
+845 LNKELI
-851 TYLNEQVYKET
+851 TYLIEQVYKET

-906 GGENVYRL
+906 DGENVYRL

-922 KIQDTE
+922 KLQDTE

>member
-31 DIANIFKG
+31 DIANILKG
-39 AKSSISK
+39 AMSSISK
-46 NDFISTRNKVIDE
+46 GDFISARSKVIDE

-95 NNPLYALT
+95 NNPLYTLA
-103 NTQGISIG
+103 NTQGTSID
-111 SVSGK
+111 SVSGT

-121 AEAVRLARTNLE
+121 AEAVRLARTSLE

-143 TVKNPDKY
+143 TVKNPDEY
-151 TYTVP
+151 SYTVP

-161 NKDAEKALKSNIF
+161 NKNAEEKFKSNIF
-174 HEANTLSNVYIR
+174 HEADSLSNVYIGR
-186 RNNKKAKQREEA
+186 KN
-198 KQLETQS
+198 
-205 KAEMQSNVAQA
+205 
-216 KQLAKQ
+216 Q
-222 KADEEKA
+222 K
-229 RKEAEKL
+229 
-236 LAKLETQSKAEM
+236 
-248 QSNVA
+248 
-253 QAKQLAKQKAD
+253 
-264 EEKARK
+264 
-270 EAEKLLAKLEK
+270 
-281 ETEAEQKAKQR
+281 
-292 EKEREQKKREKAYSP
+292 SP
-307 HRIFSVISKILGVL
+307 IRIFSLLTKILGVL

-341 AVRTSTIAHNLGTNY
+341 AVKTSTIAHNLGTNY

-370 LETGTIT
+370 LGTGVIT

-384 SMFGNITN
+384 SMFGNKTN

-401 ALIMGSKIED
+401 ALVMGSKIED
-411 LVQSGIGGSNPE
+411 LVKSEVGTE

-428 IIDAWNERASTGY
+428 IIDAWNERASSGY
-441 NSVGEYVGEAQA
+441 NSIGEYVGEAQA

-461 NTVSPQLASIFA
+461 SKVSPQLADIFA
-473 LMQEQRTDEASLYKD
+473 LMQEQRTDEASLYKN

-494 SDWVNGLSNVNRYP
+494 SDWVDGLSNVNRYP

-515 LLKEVSQYANNV
+515 LLKEISQYANNV

-545 AIAVLRS
+545 AIAVLRN

-614 QIENVEKQEEQRKKG
+614 QIENVEKQEEQRKEG

-643 GELGKNLAVAKKA
+643 GELGKDLSVAKKA

-676 TGLGLT
+676 TGLGLNP
-682 SDEVVSSGYLIED
+682 DEVASSGYLIED
-695 ILLADE
+695 VLLADE
-701 YLRTH
+701 YLRVH

-712 DINKEYEK
+712 DINKEYQEK
-720 NLNKLNTK
+720 LNKLNTE
-728 SETKL
+728 SEKEL
-733 LKSKQKEIDKEYD
+733 LEAKQKEIDKKYN

-756 SSEVLKKKPVLKRPT
+756 RSEVLKKKPLLKRST
-771 HIATSEGLNNQ
+771 NTLNSEGLNNQ

-795 SGVKIVRCGNMELP
+795 SEVKIVRSGNMDIP

-815 NIPQASLTSEEKEE
+815 NIPQASLTSKEKEE
-829 ISTSNAKVIMK
+829 ISAKNSEQVK
-840 QILEN
+840 QIT
-845 LNNELL
+845 LNKELL

-862 EQVGQN
+862 EQAGQN

-922 KIQDTE
+922 KLQE
-928 EIMLSTGRGFYGKE
+928 EKEIMLSTGRGFYGKE
-942 GNLGTV
+942 GDLGTV

>member
-8 EIENTVDPL
+8 EIENTIDPL

-31 DIANIFKG
+31 DIANILKG

-46 NDFISTRNKVIDE
+46 SDFISTRSKVIDE

-95 NNPLYALT
+95 NNPLYTLT

-111 SVSGK
+111 SVSGT
-116 KTLHT
+116 KTLPT
-121 AEAVRLARTNLE
+121 AEAVRLARTSLE

-143 TVKNPDKY
+143 TVKNPDEY
-151 TYTVP
+151 SYTVP

-161 NKDAEKALKSNIF
+161 NKDAEEKFKSNIF
-174 HEANTLSNVYIR
+174 HEANLLSNVYVR
-186 RNNKKAKQREEA
+186 RKNQKEKDKEEQ
-198 KQLETQS
+198 KR
-205 KAEMQSNVAQA
+205 N
-216 KQLAKQ
+216 KQ
-222 KADEEKA
+222 K
-229 RKEAEKL
+229 
-236 LAKLETQSKAEM
+236 
-248 QSNVA
+248 
-253 QAKQLAKQKAD
+253 
-264 EEKARK
+264 
-270 EAEKLLAKLEK
+270 
-281 ETEAEQKAKQR
+281 
-292 EKEREQKKREKAYSP
+292 SP
-307 HRIFSVISKILGVL
+307 IKIFSLLTKILGVL

-377 GAMSDVQ
+377 GAMSDIQ

-461 NTVSPQLASIFA
+461 NKVSPQLANIFA
-473 LMQEQRTDEASLYKD
+473 LMQEQRADEASLYKN

-592 ERGSMSANDWLS
+592 ERGSMSANDWLL

-643 GELGKNLAVAKKA
+643 GELGKDLSVAKKA
-656 IKAMVEQKPNLG
+656 IKAMVEQKSNLD

-682 SDEVVSSGYLIED
+682 SDEVTSSGYLIED

-720 NLNKLNTK
+720 NLNKLNTE

-733 LKSKQKEIDKEYD
+733 LKSKQKEIDEEYN

-756 SSEVLKKKPVLKRPT
+756 RSKVLKKKPLLKRST
-771 HIATSEGLNNQ
+771 NIATSEGLNNQ

-795 SGVKIVRCGNMELP
+795 SGVKIFESGGMAPPV
-809 TVTYTK
+809 VTYTK

-829 ISTSNAKVIMK
+829 ISANNAKLIMK
-840 QILEN
+840 ETLEN
-845 LNNELL
+845 LNKELL

-862 EQVGQN
+862 EQAGQN

-897 VIGSNVKDS
+897 VIGSNIKDS

-922 KIQDTE
+922 KLQDTE

>member
-1 MAQLVKF
+1 MKQLVKF

-31 DIANIFKG
+31 DIANILKG

-46 NDFISTRNKVIDE
+46 SDFISTRSKVIDE

-95 NNPLYALT
+95 NNPLYAIT

-111 SVSGK
+111 SVSGT

-121 AEAVRLARTNLE
+121 AEAVRLARTSLE

-143 TVKNPDKY
+143 TVKNPDRY

-161 NKDAEKALKSNIF
+161 NKDAEKAFKSNIF
-174 HEANTLSNVYIR
+174 HEANSLSSVYIR
-186 RNNKKAKQREEA
+186 RKN
-198 KQLETQS
+198 
-205 KAEMQSNVAQA
+205 
-216 KQLAKQ
+216 Q
-222 KADEEKA
+222 KEKDKEEK
-229 RKEAEKL
+229 KE
-236 LAKLETQSKAEM
+236 
-248 QSNVA
+248 
-253 QAKQLAKQKAD
+253 
-264 EEKARK
+264 
-270 EAEKLLAKLEK
+270 
-281 ETEAEQKAKQR
+281 EQ
-292 EKEREQKKREKAYSP
+292 ERNKHKSP
-307 HRIFSVISKILGVL
+307 IRIFSLLTKILGVL

-356 QQARQIESAERVSG
+356 QQVRQIESAERVSG

-441 NSVGEYVGEAQA
+441 NSVGDYVGEAQA

-461 NTVSPQLASIFA
+461 NKVSPQLASIFA
-473 LMQEQRTDEASLYKD
+473 LMQEQRTDEASLYKN

-592 ERGSMSANDWLS
+592 ERGSMSANDWLL

-643 GELGKNLAVAKKA
+643 GELGKELSVAKKA
-656 IKAMVEQKPNLG
+656 IYAMIDQKSNLG

-682 SDEVVSSGYLIED
+682 SDEVTSYGYLIED
-695 ILLADE
+695 VLSADE
-701 YLRTH
+701 YLRAH

-712 DINKEYEK
+712 DMNKEYQK
-720 NLNKLNTK
+720 KLNELNTE
-728 SETKL
+728 SEKEL
-733 LKSKQKEIDKEYD
+733 LEAKQKEIDKKYN
-746 SDFNEALAKT
+746 SDFNEALAKAR
-756 SSEVLKKKPVLKRPT
+756 SEVLKKKPLLKRST
-771 HIATSEGLNNQ
+771 NIATSEGLNNQ

-795 SGVKIVRCGNMELP
+795 SEVKIVRSGNMDLP

-829 ISTSNAKVIMK
+829 ISAKNSEQAKLNA
-840 QILEN
+840 LEQAM
-845 LNNELL
+845 LNKELL

-862 EQVGQN
+862 EQAGQN

-922 KIQDTE
+922 KLQE
-928 EIMLSTGRGFYGKE
+928 EKEIMLSTGRGFYGKE
-942 GNLGTV
+942 GDLGTV

>member
-8 EIENTVDPL
+8 EIENTIDPL

-31 DIANIFKG
+31 DIANILKG

-46 NDFISTRNKVIDE
+46 SDFISTRSKVIDE

-95 NNPLYALT
+95 NNPLYTLT

-111 SVSGK
+111 SVSGT
-116 KTLHT
+116 KTLPT
-121 AEAVRLARTNLE
+121 AEAVRLARTSLE

-143 TVKNPDKY
+143 TVKNPDEY
-151 TYTVP
+151 SYTVP

-161 NKDAEKALKSNIF
+161 NKDAEEKFKSNIF
-174 HEANTLSNVYIR
+174 HEANSLSNVYVR
-186 RNNKKAKQREEA
+186 RKNQKEKDKEEQ
-198 KQLETQS
+198 KR
-205 KAEMQSNVAQA
+205 N
-216 KQLAKQ
+216 KQ
-222 KADEEKA
+222 K
-229 RKEAEKL
+229 
-236 LAKLETQSKAEM
+236 
-248 QSNVA
+248 
-253 QAKQLAKQKAD
+253 
-264 EEKARK
+264 
-270 EAEKLLAKLEK
+270 
-281 ETEAEQKAKQR
+281 
-292 EKEREQKKREKAYSP
+292 SP
-307 HRIFSVISKILGVL
+307 IKIFSLLTKILGVL

-377 GAMSDVQ
+377 GAMSDIQ

-461 NTVSPQLASIFA
+461 NKVSPQLANIFA
-473 LMQEQRTDEASLYKD
+473 LMQEQRADEASLYKN

-566 DLDIKNLEANSAWK
+566 DLDIKNLESNNAWK

-592 ERGSMSANDWLS
+592 ERGSMSANDWLL
-604 VETQRKYYNK
+604 VETQRKYYNE

-643 GELGKNLAVAKKA
+643 GELGENLAVAKTA

-682 SDEVVSSGYLIED
+682 SDEVASSGYLIED

-720 NLNKLNTK
+720 NLNKLNTE

-733 LKSKQKEIDKEYD
+733 LKSKQKEIDEEYN
-746 SDFNEALAKT
+746 SDFNEALAKAR
-756 SSEVLKKKPVLKRPT
+756 SKVLKKKPLLKRST
-771 HIATSEGLNNQ
+771 NIATSEGLNNQ

-795 SGVKIVRCGNMELP
+795 SDVKIFESGGMAPPV
-809 TVTYTK
+809 VTYTK

-829 ISTSNAKVIMK
+829 ISANNAKLIMK
-840 QILEN
+840 ETLEN
-845 LNNELL
+845 LNKELL

-862 EQVGQN
+862 EQAGQN

-897 VIGSNVKDS
+897 VIGSNIKDS

-922 KIQDTE
+922 KLQDTE

>member
-8 EIENTVDPL
+8 EIENTIDPL

-59 STGKM
+59 TTGKM

-81 INSKISEISIRAGR
+81 INSKISEISIGAGR
-95 NNPLYALT
+95 NNPLYTLA
-103 NTQGISIG
+103 NIQGISIG

-121 AEAVRLARTNLE
+121 AEAVRLARTSLE

-143 TVKNPDKY
+143 TVKNPDRY

-161 NKDAEKALKSNIF
+161 VKDAEKAFKSNIF
-174 HEANTLSNVYIR
+174 HNANSLSNVYIR
-186 RNNKKAKQREEA
+186 RKNQKEKDKEKKKEEQERNKHK
-198 KQLETQS
+198 
-205 KAEMQSNVAQA
+205 
-216 KQLAKQ
+216 
-222 KADEEKA
+222 
-229 RKEAEKL
+229 
-236 LAKLETQSKAEM
+236 
-248 QSNVA
+248 
-253 QAKQLAKQKAD
+253 
-264 EEKARK
+264 
-270 EAEKLLAKLEK
+270 
-281 ETEAEQKAKQR
+281 
-292 EKEREQKKREKAYSP
+292 SP
-307 HRIFSVISKILGVL
+307 IRIFSLLTKILGVL

-441 NSVGEYVGEAQA
+441 NSVGDYVGEAQA

-461 NTVSPQLASIFA
+461 NKVSPQLASIFA
-473 LMQEQRTDEASLYKD
+473 LMQEQRTDEASLYKN

-566 DLDIKNLEANSAWK
+566 DLDIKNLESNNAWK

-592 ERGSMSANDWLS
+592 ERGSMSANDWLL

-643 GELGKNLAVAKKA
+643 GELGKDLSVAKKA

-682 SDEVVSSGYLIED
+682 SDEVASSGYLIED

-706 SPTYTE
+706 SPTYIE

-720 NLNKLNTK
+720 NLNKLNTE

-733 LKSKQKEIDKEYD
+733 LESKQKEIDKEYN

-756 SSEVLKKKPVLKRPT
+756 RSEVLKKKPLLKRST
-771 HIATSEGLNNQ
+771 NVLTSEGLNNQ

-795 SGVKIVRCGNMELP
+795 SDVKIVRSGNMDLP

-829 ISTSNAKVIMK
+829 ISAKNSEQAKLNA
-840 QILEN
+840 LEHFN
-845 LNNELL
+845 KELL

-862 EQVGQN
+862 EQAGQN

-922 KIQDTE
+922 KLQDTE

>member
-8 EIENTVDPL
+8 EIENTIDPL

-31 DIANIFKG
+31 DIANILKG

-46 NDFISTRNKVIDE
+46 SDFISTRSKVIDE

-95 NNPLYALT
+95 NNPLYTLT

-111 SVSGK
+111 SVSGT
-116 KTLHT
+116 KTLPT
-121 AEAVRLARTNLE
+121 AEAVRLARTSLE

-143 TVKNPDKY
+143 TVKNPDEY
-151 TYTVP
+151 SYTVP

-161 NKDAEKALKSNIF
+161 NKDAEEKFKSNIF
-174 HEANTLSNVYIR
+174 HEANSLSNVYVR
-186 RNNKKAKQREEA
+186 RKNQKEKDKEEQ
-198 KQLETQS
+198 KR
-205 KAEMQSNVAQA
+205 N
-216 KQLAKQ
+216 KQ
-222 KADEEKA
+222 K
-229 RKEAEKL
+229 
-236 LAKLETQSKAEM
+236 
-248 QSNVA
+248 
-253 QAKQLAKQKAD
+253 
-264 EEKARK
+264 
-270 EAEKLLAKLEK
+270 
-281 ETEAEQKAKQR
+281 
-292 EKEREQKKREKAYSP
+292 SP
-307 HRIFSVISKILGVL
+307 IKIFSLLTKILGVL

-377 GAMSDVQ
+377 GAMSDIQ

-461 NTVSPQLASIFA
+461 NKVSPQLANIFA
-473 LMQEQRTDEASLYKD
+473 LMQEQRADEASLYKN

-566 DLDIKNLEANSAWK
+566 DLDIKNLESNNAWK

-643 GELGKNLAVAKKA
+643 GELGENLAVAKTA

-682 SDEVVSSGYLIED
+682 SDEVASSGYLIED

-720 NLNKLNTK
+720 NLNKLNTE

-733 LKSKQKEIDKEYD
+733 LKSKQKEIDEEYN

-756 SSEVLKKKPVLKRPT
+756 RSKVLKKKPLLKRST
-771 HIATSEGLNNQ
+771 NIATSEGLNNQ

-795 SGVKIVRCGNMELP
+795 SGVKIFESGGMAPPV
-809 TVTYTK
+809 VTYTK

-829 ISTSNAKVIMK
+829 ISANNAKLIMK
-840 QILEN
+840 ETLEN
-845 LNNELL
+845 LNKELL

-862 EQVGQN
+862 EQAGQN

-922 KIQDTE
+922 KLQDTE

>member
-81 INSKISEISIRAGR
+81 INSKISEISIGAGR
-95 NNPLYALT
+95 NNPLYTLA
-103 NTQGISIG
+103 NIQGISIG

-121 AEAVRLARTNLE
+121 AEAVRLARTSLE

-143 TVKNPDKY
+143 TVKNPDRY

-161 NKDAEKALKSNIF
+161 VKDAEKAFKSNIF
-174 HEANTLSNVYIR
+174 HNANSLSNVYIR
-186 RNNKKAKQREEA
+186 RKNQKEKDKEKKKEEQERNKHK
-198 KQLETQS
+198 
-205 KAEMQSNVAQA
+205 
-216 KQLAKQ
+216 
-222 KADEEKA
+222 
-229 RKEAEKL
+229 
-236 LAKLETQSKAEM
+236 
-248 QSNVA
+248 
-253 QAKQLAKQKAD
+253 
-264 EEKARK
+264 
-270 EAEKLLAKLEK
+270 
-281 ETEAEQKAKQR
+281 
-292 EKEREQKKREKAYSP
+292 SP
-307 HRIFSVISKILGVL
+307 IRIFSLLTKILGVL

-441 NSVGEYVGEAQA
+441 NSVGDYVGEAQA

-461 NTVSPQLASIFA
+461 NKVSPQLASIFA
-473 LMQEQRTDEASLYKD
+473 LMQEQRTDEASLYKN

-566 DLDIKNLEANSAWK
+566 DLDIKNLESNNAWK

-592 ERGSMSANDWLS
+592 ERGSMSANDWLL

-643 GELGKNLAVAKKA
+643 GELGKDLSVAKKA

-682 SDEVVSSGYLIED
+682 SDEVASSGYLIED

-706 SPTYTE
+706 SPTYIE

-720 NLNKLNTK
+720 NLNKLNTE

-733 LKSKQKEIDKEYD
+733 LESKQKEIDKEYN

-756 SSEVLKKKPVLKRPT
+756 RSEVLKKKPLLKRPT
-771 HIATSEGLNNQ
+771 NVLTSEGLNNQ

-795 SGVKIVRCGNMELP
+795 SDVKIFRSGNIDLP

-829 ISTSNAKVIMK
+829 ISAKNSEQAKLNALRQAM
-840 QILEN
+840 
-845 LNNELL
+845 LNKELL

-862 EQVGQN
+862 EQAGQN

-922 KIQDTE
+922 KLQDTE

>member
-8 EIENTVDPL
+8 EIENTIDPL

-95 NNPLYALT
+95 NNPLYTLT
-103 NTQGISIG
+103 NTQGTSIG
-111 SVSGK
+111 SVSGT

-121 AEAVRLARTNLE
+121 AEAVRLARTSLE
-133 SYGGILKHTP
+133 SSGGILKHTP

-161 NKDAEKALKSNIF
+161 NKGAEKAFKSNIF
-174 HEANTLSNVYIR
+174 HEANSLSNVYIR
-186 RNNKKAKQREEA
+186 RKN
-198 KQLETQS
+198 
-205 KAEMQSNVAQA
+205 
-216 KQLAKQ
+216 Q
-222 KADEEKA
+222 KEKDKEEK
-229 RKEAEKL
+229 K
-236 LAKLETQSKAEM
+236 
-248 QSNVA
+248 
-253 QAKQLAKQKAD
+253 
-264 EEKARK
+264 EEKK
-270 EAEKLLAKLEK
+270 E
-281 ETEAEQKAKQR
+281 EQ
-292 EKEREQKKREKAYSP
+292 ERNKHKSP
-307 HRIFSVISKILGVL
+307 IRIFSLLTKILGVL

-377 GAMSDVQ
+377 GAISDVQ

-441 NSVGEYVGEAQA
+441 NSVGDYVGEAQA

-461 NTVSPQLASIFA
+461 NKVSPQLASIFA

-532 QLKHGIAITFAEP
+532 QLKYGIAITFAEP

-643 GELGKNLAVAKKA
+643 GELGKELSVAKKA
-656 IKAMVEQKPNLG
+656 IQAMVEQKPNSG

-682 SDEVVSSGYLIED
+682 SDEVASSGYLIED

-701 YLRTH
+701 YLRTN

-720 NLNKLNTK
+720 NLNKLNTE
-728 SETKL
+728 SEAKL
-733 LKSKQKEIDKEYD
+733 LKAKQKEIDEEYN
-746 SDFNEALAKT
+746 SNFNEALAKAR
-756 SSEVLKKKPVLKRPT
+756 SKVLEKKPVLKRST
-771 HIATSEGLNNQ
+771 NILTSEGLNNQ

-795 SGVKIVRCGNMELP
+795 SDVKIVRSGNMDLP

-829 ISTSNAKVIMK
+829 ISAKNSEQAK
-840 QILEN
+840 
-845 LNNELL
+845 LNTIEQTMLNKELL

-862 EQVGQN
+862 EQAGQN

-883 SNMLIADLLKGEYS
+883 SNMLIANLLKGEYS
-897 VIGSNVKDS
+897 VIGSNKKDS

-922 KIQDTE
+922 KLQE
-928 EIMLSTGRGFYGKE
+928 EKEIMLSTGRGYYGKE
-942 GNLGTV
+942 GDLGTV

>member
-8 EIENTVDPL
+8 EIENTIDPL

-31 DIANIFKG
+31 DIANILKG

-46 NDFISTRNKVIDE
+46 SDFISTRSKVIDE

-95 NNPLYALT
+95 NNPLYTLT

-111 SVSGK
+111 SVSGT
-116 KTLHT
+116 KTLPT
-121 AEAVRLARTNLE
+121 AEAVRLARTSLE

-143 TVKNPDKY
+143 TVKNPDEY
-151 TYTVP
+151 SYTVP

-161 NKDAEKALKSNIF
+161 NKDAEEKFKSNIF
-174 HEANTLSNVYIR
+174 HEANSLSNVYVR
-186 RNNKKAKQREEA
+186 RKNQKEKDKEEQ
-198 KQLETQS
+198 KR
-205 KAEMQSNVAQA
+205 N
-216 KQLAKQ
+216 KQ
-222 KADEEKA
+222 K
-229 RKEAEKL
+229 
-236 LAKLETQSKAEM
+236 
-248 QSNVA
+248 
-253 QAKQLAKQKAD
+253 
-264 EEKARK
+264 
-270 EAEKLLAKLEK
+270 
-281 ETEAEQKAKQR
+281 
-292 EKEREQKKREKAYSP
+292 SP
-307 HRIFSVISKILGVL
+307 IKIFSLLTKILGVL

-377 GAMSDVQ
+377 GAMSDIQ

-401 ALIMGSKIED
+401 ALVMGSKIED

-461 NTVSPQLASIFA
+461 NKVSPQLANIFA
-473 LMQEQRTDEASLYKD
+473 LMQEQRADEASLYKN

-566 DLDIKNLEANSAWK
+566 DLDIKNLESNNAWK

-592 ERGSMSANDWLS
+592 ERGSMSANDWLL

-643 GELGKNLAVAKKA
+643 GELGENLAVAKTA

-682 SDEVVSSGYLIED
+682 SDEVASSGYLIED

-720 NLNKLNTK
+720 NLNKLNTE

-733 LKSKQKEIDKEYD
+733 LKSKQKEIDEEYN
-746 SDFNEALAKT
+746 SDFNEALAKAR
-756 SSEVLKKKPVLKRPT
+756 SKVLKKKPLLKRST
-771 HIATSEGLNNQ
+771 NIATSEGLNNQ

-795 SGVKIVRCGNMELP
+795 SGVKIFESGGMAPPV
-809 TVTYTK
+809 VTYTK

-829 ISTSNAKVIMK
+829 ISANNAKLIMK
-840 QILEN
+840 ETLEN
-845 LNNELL
+845 LNKELL

-862 EQVGQN
+862 EQAGQN

-922 KIQDTE
+922 KLQDTE

>member
-8 EIENTVDPL
+8 EIENTIDPL

-31 DIANIFKG
+31 DIANILKG

-46 NDFISTRNKVIDE
+46 SDFISTRSKVIDE

-95 NNPLYALT
+95 NSPLYTLT

-111 SVSGK
+111 SVSGT
-116 KTLHT
+116 KTLPT
-121 AEAVRLARTNLE
+121 AEAVRLARTSLE

-143 TVKNPDKY
+143 TVKNPDEY
-151 TYTVP
+151 SYTVP

-161 NKDAEKALKSNIF
+161 NKDAEEKFKSNIF
-174 HEANTLSNVYIR
+174 HEANSLSNVYVR
-186 RNNKKAKQREEA
+186 RKNQKEKDKEEQ
-198 KQLETQS
+198 KR
-205 KAEMQSNVAQA
+205 N
-216 KQLAKQ
+216 KQ
-222 KADEEKA
+222 K
-229 RKEAEKL
+229 
-236 LAKLETQSKAEM
+236 
-248 QSNVA
+248 
-253 QAKQLAKQKAD
+253 
-264 EEKARK
+264 
-270 EAEKLLAKLEK
+270 
-281 ETEAEQKAKQR
+281 
-292 EKEREQKKREKAYSP
+292 SP
-307 HRIFSVISKILGVL
+307 IKIFSLLTKILGVL

-377 GAMSDVQ
+377 GAMSDIQ

-461 NTVSPQLASIFA
+461 NKVSPQLANIFA
-473 LMQEQRTDEASLYKD
+473 LMQEQRADEASLYKN

-566 DLDIKNLEANSAWK
+566 DLDIKNLESNNAWK

-592 ERGSMSANDWLS
+592 ERGSMSANDWLL

-643 GELGKNLAVAKKA
+643 GELGENLAVAKTA

-682 SDEVVSSGYLIED
+682 SDEVASSGYLIED

-720 NLNKLNTK
+720 NLNKLNTE

-733 LKSKQKEIDKEYD
+733 LKSKQKEIDEEYN
-746 SDFNEALAKT
+746 SDFNEALAKAR
-756 SSEVLKKKPVLKRPT
+756 SKVLKKKPLLKRST
-771 HIATSEGLNNQ
+771 NIATSEGLNNQ

-795 SGVKIVRCGNMELP
+795 SGVKIFESGGMAPPV
-809 TVTYTK
+809 VTYTK

-829 ISTSNAKVIMK
+829 ISANNAKLIMK
-840 QILEN
+840 ETLEN
-845 LNNELL
+845 LNKELF

-862 EQVGQN
+862 EQAGQN

-922 KIQDTE
+922 KLQDTE

>member
-8 EIENTVDPL
+8 EIENTIDPL

-31 DIANIFKG
+31 DIANILKG

-46 NDFISTRNKVIDE
+46 SDFISTRSKVIDE

-95 NNPLYALT
+95 NNPLYTLT

-111 SVSGK
+111 SVSGT
-116 KTLHT
+116 KTLPT
-121 AEAVRLARTNLE
+121 AEAVRLARTSLE

-143 TVKNPDKY
+143 TVKNPDEY
-151 TYTVP
+151 SYTVP

-161 NKDAEKALKSNIF
+161 NKDAEEKFKSNIF
-174 HEANTLSNVYIR
+174 HEANSLSNVYVR
-186 RNNKKAKQREEA
+186 RKNQKEKDKEEQ
-198 KQLETQS
+198 KR
-205 KAEMQSNVAQA
+205 N
-216 KQLAKQ
+216 KQ
-222 KADEEKA
+222 K
-229 RKEAEKL
+229 
-236 LAKLETQSKAEM
+236 
-248 QSNVA
+248 
-253 QAKQLAKQKAD
+253 
-264 EEKARK
+264 
-270 EAEKLLAKLEK
+270 
-281 ETEAEQKAKQR
+281 
-292 EKEREQKKREKAYSP
+292 SP
-307 HRIFSVISKILGVL
+307 IKIFSLLTKILGVL

-377 GAMSDVQ
+377 GAMSDIQ

-461 NTVSPQLASIFA
+461 NKVSPHLANIFA
-473 LMQEQRTDEASLYKD
+473 LMQEQRADEASLYKN

-566 DLDIKNLEANSAWK
+566 DLDIKNLESNNAWK

-592 ERGSMSANDWLS
+592 ERGSMSANDWLL
-604 VETQRKYYNK
+604 VKTQRKYYNK

-643 GELGKNLAVAKKA
+643 GELGENLAVAKTA
-656 IKAMVEQKPNLG
+656 IKAMVEQKSNLD

-682 SDEVVSSGYLIED
+682 SDEVTSSGYLIED

-720 NLNKLNTK
+720 NLNKLNTE

-733 LKSKQKEIDKEYD
+733 LKSKQKEIDEEYN

-756 SSEVLKKKPVLKRPT
+756 RSKVLKKKPLLKRST
-771 HIATSEGLNNQ
+771 NIATSEGLNNQ

-795 SGVKIVRCGNMELP
+795 SGVKIFESGGMAPPV
-809 TVTYTK
+809 VTYTK

-829 ISTSNAKVIMK
+829 ISANNAKLATK
-840 QILEN
+840 ETLEN
-845 LNNELL
+845 LTKELL

-862 EQVGQN
+862 EQAGQN

-922 KIQDTE
+922 KLQDTE

>member
-8 EIENTVDPL
+8 EIENTIDPL

-31 DIANIFKG
+31 DIANILKG

-46 NDFISTRNKVIDE
+46 SDFISTRSKVIDE

-95 NNPLYALT
+95 NNPLYTLT

-111 SVSGK
+111 SVSGT
-116 KTLHT
+116 KTLPT
-121 AEAVRLARTNLE
+121 AEAVRLARTSLE

-143 TVKNPDKY
+143 TVKNPDEY
-151 TYTVP
+151 SYTVP

-161 NKDAEKALKSNIF
+161 NKDAEEKFKSNIF
-174 HEANTLSNVYIR
+174 HEANSLSNVYVR
-186 RNNKKAKQREEA
+186 RKNQKEKDKEEQ
-198 KQLETQS
+198 KR
-205 KAEMQSNVAQA
+205 N
-216 KQLAKQ
+216 KQ
-222 KADEEKA
+222 K
-229 RKEAEKL
+229 
-236 LAKLETQSKAEM
+236 
-248 QSNVA
+248 
-253 QAKQLAKQKAD
+253 
-264 EEKARK
+264 
-270 EAEKLLAKLEK
+270 
-281 ETEAEQKAKQR
+281 
-292 EKEREQKKREKAYSP
+292 SP
-307 HRIFSVISKILGVL
+307 IKIFSLLTKILGVL

-377 GAMSDVQ
+377 GAMSDIQ

-461 NTVSPQLASIFA
+461 NKVSPQLANIFA
-473 LMQEQRTDEASLYKD
+473 LMQEQRADEASLYKN

-592 ERGSMSANDWLS
+592 ERGSMSANDWLL
-604 VETQRKYYNK
+604 VETQRKYYNE

-643 GELGKNLAVAKKA
+643 GELGENLAVAKTA

-682 SDEVVSSGYLIED
+682 SDEVASSGYLIED

-720 NLNKLNTK
+720 NLNKLNTE

-733 LKSKQKEIDKEYD
+733 LKSKQKEIDEEYN
-746 SDFNEALAKT
+746 SDFNEALAKAR
-756 SSEVLKKKPVLKRPT
+756 SKVLKKKPLLKRST
-771 HIATSEGLNNQ
+771 NIATSEGLNNQ

-795 SGVKIVRCGNMELP
+795 SDVKIFESGGMAPPV
-809 TVTYTK
+809 VTYTK

-829 ISTSNAKVIMK
+829 ISANNAKLIMK
-840 QILEN
+840 ETLEN
-845 LNNELL
+845 LNKELL

-862 EQVGQN
+862 EQAGQN

-897 VIGSNVKDS
+897 VIGSNIKDS

-922 KIQDTE
+922 KLQDTE

>member
-8 EIENTVDPL
+8 EIENTIDPL

-31 DIANIFKG
+31 DIANILKG

-46 NDFISTRNKVIDE
+46 SDFISTRSKVIDE

-95 NNPLYALT
+95 NNPLYTLT

-111 SVSGK
+111 SVSGT
-116 KTLHT
+116 KTLPT
-121 AEAVRLARTNLE
+121 AEAVRLARTSLE

-143 TVKNPDKY
+143 TVKNPDEY
-151 TYTVP
+151 SYTVP

-161 NKDAEKALKSNIF
+161 NKDAEEKFKSNIF
-174 HEANTLSNVYIR
+174 HEANSLSNVYVR
-186 RNNKKAKQREEA
+186 RKNQKEKDKEEQ
-198 KQLETQS
+198 KR
-205 KAEMQSNVAQA
+205 N
-216 KQLAKQ
+216 KQ
-222 KADEEKA
+222 K
-229 RKEAEKL
+229 
-236 LAKLETQSKAEM
+236 
-248 QSNVA
+248 
-253 QAKQLAKQKAD
+253 
-264 EEKARK
+264 
-270 EAEKLLAKLEK
+270 
-281 ETEAEQKAKQR
+281 
-292 EKEREQKKREKAYSP
+292 SP
-307 HRIFSVISKILGVL
+307 IKIFSLLTKILGVL

-377 GAMSDVQ
+377 GAMSDIQ

-461 NTVSPQLASIFA
+461 NKVSPQLANIFA
-473 LMQEQRTDEASLYKD
+473 LMQEQRADEASLYKN

-592 ERGSMSANDWLS
+592 ERGSMSANDWLL
-604 VETQRKYYNK
+604 VETQRKYYNE

-643 GELGKNLAVAKKA
+643 GELGENLAVAKTA

-682 SDEVVSSGYLIED
+682 SDEVASSGYLIED

-720 NLNKLNTK
+720 NLNKLNTE

-733 LKSKQKEIDKEYD
+733 LKSKQKEIDEEYN
-746 SDFNEALAKT
+746 SDFNEALAKAR
-756 SSEVLKKKPVLKRPT
+756 SKVLKKKPLLKRST
-771 HIATSEGLNNQ
+771 NIATSEGLNNQ

-795 SGVKIVRCGNMELP
+795 SGVKIFESGGMAPPV
-809 TVTYTK
+809 VTYTK

-829 ISTSNAKVIMK
+829 ISANNAKLIMK
-840 QILEN
+840 ETLEN
-845 LNNELL
+845 LNKELL

-862 EQVGQN
+862 EQAGQN

-922 KIQDTE
+922 KLQDTE

>member
-81 INSKISEISIRAGR
+81 INSKISEISIIAGR

-111 SVSGK
+111 SVSGT

-121 AEAVRLARTNLE
+121 AEAVRLARTSLE
-133 SYGGILKHTP
+133 SYGGILKHAP

-161 NKDAEKALKSNIF
+161 NKDAEKAFKSNIF
-174 HEANTLSNVYIR
+174 HEANSLSNVYIR
-186 RNNKKAKQREEA
+186 RKNQKEKDKEKKKEEQERNKHK
-198 KQLETQS
+198 
-205 KAEMQSNVAQA
+205 
-216 KQLAKQ
+216 
-222 KADEEKA
+222 
-229 RKEAEKL
+229 
-236 LAKLETQSKAEM
+236 
-248 QSNVA
+248 
-253 QAKQLAKQKAD
+253 
-264 EEKARK
+264 
-270 EAEKLLAKLEK
+270 
-281 ETEAEQKAKQR
+281 
-292 EKEREQKKREKAYSP
+292 SP
-307 HRIFSVISKILGVL
+307 IRIFSLLTKILGVL

-441 NSVGEYVGEAQA
+441 NSVGDYVGEAQA

-461 NTVSPQLASIFA
+461 NKVSPQLASIFA
-473 LMQEQRTDEASLYKD
+473 LMQEQRTDEASLYKN

-494 SDWVNGLSNVNRYP
+494 SDWVNGLSNVNRYS

-566 DLDIKNLEANSAWK
+566 DLDIKNLESNNAWK

-592 ERGSMSANDWLS
+592 ERGSMSANDWLL

-643 GELGKNLAVAKKA
+643 GELGKELSVAKKA
-656 IKAMVEQKPNLG
+656 IQAMVEQKPNLG

-720 NLNKLNTK
+720 NLNKLNTE

-733 LKSKQKEIDKEYD
+733 LESKQKEIDKEYN
-746 SDFNEALAKT
+746 SDFNEALSKAR
-756 SSEVLKKKPVLKRPT
+756 SEVLKKKPLLKRST
-771 HIATSEGLNNQ
+771 NIATSEGLNNQ

-787 ELEKQGLV
+787 ELERQGLV
-795 SGVKIVRCGNMELP
+795 SDVKIFRGGNMDLP

-829 ISTSNAKVIMK
+829 ISAKNSEQAKLNAV
-840 QILEN
+840 EH
-845 LNNELL
+845 LNKELI
-851 TYLNEQVYKET
+851 TYLIEQVYKET
-862 EQVGQN
+862 EQAGQN

-922 KIQDTE
+922 KLQDKE

>member
-8 EIENTVDPL
+8 EIENTIDPL

-31 DIANIFKG
+31 DIANILKG

-46 NDFISTRNKVIDE
+46 SDFISTRSKVIDE

-95 NNPLYALT
+95 NNPLYTLT

-111 SVSGK
+111 SVSGT
-116 KTLHT
+116 KTLPT
-121 AEAVRLARTNLE
+121 AEAVRLARTSLE

-143 TVKNPDKY
+143 TVKNPDEY
-151 TYTVP
+151 SYTVP

-161 NKDAEKALKSNIF
+161 NKDAEEKFKSNIF
-174 HEANTLSNVYIR
+174 HEANLLSNVYVR
-186 RNNKKAKQREEA
+186 RKNQKEKDKEEQ
-198 KQLETQS
+198 KR
-205 KAEMQSNVAQA
+205 N
-216 KQLAKQ
+216 KQ
-222 KADEEKA
+222 K
-229 RKEAEKL
+229 
-236 LAKLETQSKAEM
+236 
-248 QSNVA
+248 
-253 QAKQLAKQKAD
+253 
-264 EEKARK
+264 
-270 EAEKLLAKLEK
+270 
-281 ETEAEQKAKQR
+281 
-292 EKEREQKKREKAYSP
+292 SP
-307 HRIFSVISKILGVL
+307 IKIFSLLTKILGVL

-377 GAMSDVQ
+377 GAMSDIQ

-461 NTVSPQLASIFA
+461 NKVSPQLANIFA
-473 LMQEQRTDEASLYKD
+473 LMQEQRADEASLYKN

-566 DLDIKNLEANSAWK
+566 DLDIKNLESNNAWK

-592 ERGSMSANDWLS
+592 ERGSMSANDWLL

-643 GELGKNLAVAKKA
+643 GELGENLAVAKTA

-682 SDEVVSSGYLIED
+682 SDEVASSGYLIED

-720 NLNKLNTK
+720 NLNKLNTE

-733 LKSKQKEIDKEYD
+733 LKSKQKEIDEEYN
-746 SDFNEALAKT
+746 SDFNEALAKAR
-756 SSEVLKKKPVLKRPT
+756 SKVLKKKPLLKRST
-771 HIATSEGLNNQ
+771 NIATSEGLNNQ

-795 SGVKIVRCGNMELP
+795 SDVKIFESGGMAPPV
-809 TVTYTK
+809 VTYTK

-829 ISTSNAKVIMK
+829 ISANNAKLIMK
-840 QILEN
+840 ETLEN
-845 LNNELL
+845 LNKELL

-862 EQVGQN
+862 EQAGQN

-922 KIQDTE
+922 KLQDTE

>member
-8 EIENTVDPL
+8 EIENTIDPL

-31 DIANIFKG
+31 DIANILKG

-46 NDFISTRNKVIDE
+46 SDFISTRSKVIDE

-95 NNPLYALT
+95 NNPLYTLT

-111 SVSGK
+111 SVSGT
-116 KTLHT
+116 KTLPT
-121 AEAVRLARTNLE
+121 AEAVRLARTSLE

-143 TVKNPDKY
+143 TVKNPDEY
-151 TYTVP
+151 SYTVP

-161 NKDAEKALKSNIF
+161 NKDAEEKFKSNIF
-174 HEANTLSNVYIR
+174 HEANLLSNVYVR
-186 RNNKKAKQREEA
+186 RKNQKEKDKEEQ
-198 KQLETQS
+198 KR
-205 KAEMQSNVAQA
+205 N
-216 KQLAKQ
+216 KQ
-222 KADEEKA
+222 K
-229 RKEAEKL
+229 
-236 LAKLETQSKAEM
+236 
-248 QSNVA
+248 
-253 QAKQLAKQKAD
+253 
-264 EEKARK
+264 
-270 EAEKLLAKLEK
+270 
-281 ETEAEQKAKQR
+281 
-292 EKEREQKKREKAYSP
+292 SP
-307 HRIFSVISKILGVL
+307 IKIFSLLTKILGVL

-377 GAMSDVQ
+377 GAMSDIQ

-461 NTVSPQLASIFA
+461 NKVSPQLANIFA
-473 LMQEQRTDEASLYKD
+473 LMQEQRADEASLYKN

-592 ERGSMSANDWLS
+592 ERGSMSANDWLL

-643 GELGKNLAVAKKA
+643 GELGKDLSVAKTA

-682 SDEVVSSGYLIED
+682 SDEVASSGYLIED

-720 NLNKLNTK
+720 NLNKLNTE

-733 LKSKQKEIDKEYD
+733 LKSKQKEIDEEYN

-756 SSEVLKKKPVLKRPT
+756 RSKVLKKKPLLKRST
-771 HIATSEGLNNQ
+771 NIATSEGLNNQ

-795 SGVKIVRCGNMELP
+795 SDVKIFESGGMAPPV
-809 TVTYTK
+809 VTYTK

-829 ISTSNAKVIMK
+829 ISANNAKLIMK
-840 QILEN
+840 ETLEN
-845 LNNELL
+845 LNKELL

-862 EQVGQN
+862 EQAGQN

-922 KIQDTE
+922 KLQDTE

>member
-95 NNPLYALT
+95 NNPLYTLA

-111 SVSGK
+111 SVSGT

-121 AEAVRLARTNLE
+121 AEAVRLARTSLE
-133 SYGGILKHTP
+133 SSGGILKHTP

-151 TYTVP
+151 SYTVP

-161 NKDAEKALKSNIF
+161 VKDAEKAFKSNIF
-174 HEANTLSNVYIR
+174 HNANSLSNVYIR
-186 RNNKKAKQREEA
+186 RKNQKEKDKEKKKEEQERNKHK
-198 KQLETQS
+198 
-205 KAEMQSNVAQA
+205 
-216 KQLAKQ
+216 
-222 KADEEKA
+222 
-229 RKEAEKL
+229 
-236 LAKLETQSKAEM
+236 
-248 QSNVA
+248 
-253 QAKQLAKQKAD
+253 
-264 EEKARK
+264 
-270 EAEKLLAKLEK
+270 
-281 ETEAEQKAKQR
+281 
-292 EKEREQKKREKAYSP
+292 SP
-307 HRIFSVISKILGVL
+307 IRIFSLLTKILGVL

-331 LSLVTEQGKM
+331 LSLVTEQGKK

-461 NTVSPQLASIFA
+461 NKVSPQLANIFA
-473 LMQEQRTDEASLYKD
+473 LMQEQRTDEASLYKN

-566 DLDIKNLEANSAWK
+566 DLDIKNLESNNAWK

-592 ERGSMSANDWLS
+592 ERGSMSANDWLL

-643 GELGKNLAVAKKA
+643 GELGKDLSVAKKA

-682 SDEVVSSGYLIED
+682 SDEVASSGYLIED

-706 SPTYTE
+706 SPTYIE

-720 NLNKLNTK
+720 NLNKLNTE

-733 LKSKQKEIDKEYD
+733 LESKQKEIDKEYN
-746 SDFNEALAKT
+746 SDFNEALAKAR
-756 SSEVLKKKPVLKRPT
+756 SEVLKKKPLLKRPT

-795 SGVKIVRCGNMELP
+795 SDVKIVRSGNMDLP

-829 ISTSNAKVIMK
+829 ISAKNSEQAKLNALK
-840 QILEN
+840 QGM
-845 LNNELL
+845 LNKELL

-862 EQVGQN
+862 EQTGQN

-922 KIQDTE
+922 KLQDTE

>member
-1 MAQLVKF
+1 MKQLVKF

-31 DIANIFKG
+31 DIANILKG
-39 AKSSISK
+39 AMSSISK
-46 NDFISTRNKVIDE
+46 SDFISARSKVIDE

-64 ITEIITEAK
+64 TTEIITEAK

-95 NNPLYALT
+95 NNPLYTLA

-111 SVSGK
+111 SVSGT

-121 AEAVRLARTNLE
+121 AEAVRLARTSLE
-133 SYGGILKHTP
+133 SYGGVLKHTP

-156 FEQVG
+156 FEQVS
-161 NKDAEKALKSNIF
+161 NKNAEKAFKSNIF
-174 HEANTLSNVYIR
+174 HEANSLSNVYIR
-186 RNNKKAKQREEA
+186 RKN
-198 KQLETQS
+198 
-205 KAEMQSNVAQA
+205 
-216 KQLAKQ
+216 Q
-222 KADEEKA
+222 KEKDKEEK
-229 RKEAEKL
+229 KE
-236 LAKLETQSKAEM
+236 
-248 QSNVA
+248 
-253 QAKQLAKQKAD
+253 
-264 EEKARK
+264 
-270 EAEKLLAKLEK
+270 
-281 ETEAEQKAKQR
+281 EQ
-292 EKEREQKKREKAYSP
+292 ERNKHKSP
-307 HRIFSVISKILGVL
+307 IRIFSLLTKILGVL

-377 GAMSDVQ
+377 GAMSDIQ

-441 NSVGEYVGEAQA
+441 NSVGDYVGEAQA

-461 NTVSPQLASIFA
+461 NKVSPQLASIFA
-473 LMQEQRTDEASLYKD
+473 LMQEQRTDEASLYKN

-566 DLDIKNLEANSAWK
+566 DLDIKNLESNNAWK

-592 ERGSMSANDWLS
+592 ERGSMSANDWLL

-643 GELGKNLAVAKKA
+643 GELGKELSVAKKA
-656 IKAMVEQKPNLG
+656 IQAMVEQKHNLG

-682 SDEVVSSGYLIED
+682 SDEVTSSGYLIED

-720 NLNKLNTK
+720 NLNKLNTE

-733 LKSKQKEIDKEYD
+733 LESKQKEIDKEYN

-756 SSEVLKKKPVLKRPT
+756 RSEVLKKKPLLKRSIN
-771 HIATSEGLNNQ
+771 IATSEGLNNQ

-787 ELEKQGLV
+787 ELERQGLV
-795 SGVKIVRCGNMELP
+795 SDVKIFRGGNMDLP

-829 ISTSNAKVIMK
+829 ISAKNSEQAKLNTIK
-840 QILEN
+840 QTM
-845 LNNELL
+845 LNKELL

-862 EQVGQN
+862 EQAGQN

-922 KIQDTE
+922 KLQDTE

>member
-8 EIENTVDPL
+8 EIENTIDPL

-31 DIANIFKG
+31 DIANILKG

-46 NDFISTRNKVIDE
+46 GDFISTRSKVIDE

-95 NNPLYALT
+95 NNPLYALA

-121 AEAVRLARTNLE
+121 AEAVRLARTSLE
-133 SYGGILKHTP
+133 SSGGILKHTP
-143 TVKNPDKY
+143 TVKNPDRY
-151 TYTVP
+151 SYTVP

-161 NKDAEKALKSNIF
+161 NKDAEKVFKSNIF
-174 HEANTLSNVYIR
+174 HEANSLSNVYIR
-186 RNNKKAKQREEA
+186 RKNQKEKGKEEQEKNKHK
-198 KQLETQS
+198 
-205 KAEMQSNVAQA
+205 
-216 KQLAKQ
+216 
-222 KADEEKA
+222 
-229 RKEAEKL
+229 
-236 LAKLETQSKAEM
+236 
-248 QSNVA
+248 
-253 QAKQLAKQKAD
+253 
-264 EEKARK
+264 
-270 EAEKLLAKLEK
+270 
-281 ETEAEQKAKQR
+281 
-292 EKEREQKKREKAYSP
+292 SP
-307 HRIFSVISKILGVL
+307 IRIFSLLTKILGVL

-356 QQARQIESAERVSG
+356 KQARQIESAERVSG

-428 IIDAWNERASTGY
+428 IIDAWNERASSGY
-441 NSVGEYVGEAQA
+441 NSVGDYVGEAQA

-461 NTVSPQLASIFA
+461 NKVSPQLASIFA
-473 LMQEQRTDEASLYKD
+473 LMQEQRTDEASLYKN

-494 SDWVNGLSNVNRYP
+494 SDWVKGLSNVNRYP
-508 VNTIGEG
+508 VNTIEEG
-515 LLKEVSQYANNV
+515 LLKEISQYANNV

-552 ISNIRWGMTGKNNL
+552 ISNIRWGMTGKDNL
-566 DLDIKNLEANSAWK
+566 DLDIKNLESNNAWK

-629 KHVQDVSK
+629 KHVKDVSK

-643 GELGKNLAVAKKA
+643 GELGKELAVAKKD
-656 IKAMVEQKPNLG
+656 IHAMVYKESNVG
-668 KNLINRYL
+668 KEVVNRYL
-676 TGLGLT
+676 GLNP
-682 SDEVVSSGYLIED
+682 DEVDSSGYLIED
-695 ILLADE
+695 IILADE

-712 DINKEYEK
+712 DINKKYQEK
-720 NLNKLNTK
+720 LNKLNTE
-728 SETKL
+728 SEKEL
-733 LKSKQKEIDKEYD
+733 LEAKQKEIDKKYN
-746 SDFNEALAKT
+746 SDFNEALAKAR
-756 SSEVLKKKPVLKRPT
+756 SEVLKNKPLLKGST
-771 HIATSEGLNNQ
+771 NILNSEGVSNQ

-795 SGVKIVRCGNMELP
+795 SDVKIVRSGNMDIP

-829 ISTSNAKVIMK
+829 ISAKNSEQAK
-840 QILEN
+840 QIT
-845 LNNELL
+845 LNKELL
-851 TYLNEQVYKET
+851 TYLNEQVYKEA
-862 EQVGQN
+862 EQAGQN

-897 VIGSNVKDS
+897 VIGSNIKDS

>member
-8 EIENTVDPL
+8 EIENTIDPL

-31 DIANIFKG
+31 DIANILKG

-46 NDFISTRNKVIDE
+46 SDFISTRSKVIDE

-95 NNPLYALT
+95 NNPLYTLT

-111 SVSGK
+111 SVSGT
-116 KTLHT
+116 KTLPT
-121 AEAVRLARTNLE
+121 AEAVRLARTSLE

-143 TVKNPDKY
+143 TVKNPDEY
-151 TYTVP
+151 SYTVP

-161 NKDAEKALKSNIF
+161 NKDAEEKFKSNIF
-174 HEANTLSNVYIR
+174 HEANSLSNVYVR
-186 RNNKKAKQREEA
+186 RKNQKEKDKEEQ
-198 KQLETQS
+198 KR
-205 KAEMQSNVAQA
+205 N
-216 KQLAKQ
+216 KQ
-222 KADEEKA
+222 K
-229 RKEAEKL
+229 
-236 LAKLETQSKAEM
+236 
-248 QSNVA
+248 
-253 QAKQLAKQKAD
+253 
-264 EEKARK
+264 
-270 EAEKLLAKLEK
+270 
-281 ETEAEQKAKQR
+281 
-292 EKEREQKKREKAYSP
+292 SP
-307 HRIFSVISKILGVL
+307 IKIFSLLTKILGVL

-377 GAMSDVQ
+377 GAMSDIQ

-461 NTVSPQLASIFA
+461 NKVSPQLANIFA
-473 LMQEQRTDEASLYKD
+473 LMQEQRADEASLYKN

-566 DLDIKNLEANSAWK
+566 DLDIKNLESNNAWK
-580 EHAQAMLESLPS
+580 KHAQAMLESLPS
-592 ERGSMSANDWLS
+592 ERGSMSANDWLL

-643 GELGKNLAVAKKA
+643 GELGKDLSVTKKNIKA
-656 IKAMVEQKPNLG
+656 IVEQKPNLG
-668 KNLINRYL
+668 KDLINRYL

-682 SDEVVSSGYLIED
+682 SDEVASSGYLIED

-712 DINKEYEK
+712 DINKKYEK
-720 NLNKLNTK
+720 NLNKLNTE

-733 LKSKQKEIDKEYD
+733 LKSKQKEIDEEYN

-756 SSEVLKKKPVLKRPT
+756 RSKVLKKKPLLKRST
-771 HIATSEGLNNQ
+771 NIATSEGLNNQ

-795 SGVKIVRCGNMELP
+795 SGVKIFESGGMAPPV
-809 TVTYTK
+809 VTYTK

-829 ISTSNAKVIMK
+829 ISANNAKLIMK
-840 QILEN
+840 ETLEN
-845 LNNELL
+845 LNKELL

-862 EQVGQN
+862 EQAGQN

-922 KIQDTE
+922 KLQDTE

>member
-8 EIENTVDPL
+8 EIENTIDPL

-31 DIANIFKG
+31 DIANILKG

-46 NDFISTRNKVIDE
+46 SDFISTRSKVIDE

-95 NNPLYALT
+95 NNPLYTLT

-111 SVSGK
+111 SVSGT
-116 KTLHT
+116 KTLPT
-121 AEAVRLARTNLE
+121 AEAVRLARTSLE

-143 TVKNPDKY
+143 TVKNPDEY
-151 TYTVP
+151 SYTVP

-161 NKDAEKALKSNIF
+161 NKDAEEKFKSNIF
-174 HEANTLSNVYIR
+174 HEANSLSNVYVR
-186 RNNKKAKQREEA
+186 RKNQKEKDKEEQ
-198 KQLETQS
+198 KR
-205 KAEMQSNVAQA
+205 N
-216 KQLAKQ
+216 KQ
-222 KADEEKA
+222 K
-229 RKEAEKL
+229 
-236 LAKLETQSKAEM
+236 
-248 QSNVA
+248 
-253 QAKQLAKQKAD
+253 
-264 EEKARK
+264 
-270 EAEKLLAKLEK
+270 
-281 ETEAEQKAKQR
+281 
-292 EKEREQKKREKAYSP
+292 SP
-307 HRIFSVISKILGVL
+307 IKIFSLLTKILGVL

-377 GAMSDVQ
+377 GAMSDIQ

-401 ALIMGSKIED
+401 ALVMGSKIED

-461 NTVSPQLASIFA
+461 NKVSPQLANIFA
-473 LMQEQRTDEASLYKD
+473 LMQEQRADEASLYKN

-592 ERGSMSANDWLS
+592 ERGSMSANDWLL
-604 VETQRKYYNK
+604 VKTQRKYYNK

-643 GELGKNLAVAKKA
+643 GELGKDLSVAKKA
-656 IKAMVEQKPNLG
+656 IKAMVEQKSNLD

-682 SDEVVSSGYLIED
+682 SDEVTSSGYLIED

-720 NLNKLNTK
+720 NLNKLNTE

-733 LKSKQKEIDKEYD
+733 LKSKQKEIDEEYN
-746 SDFNEALAKT
+746 SDFNEALAKAR
-756 SSEVLKKKPVLKRPT
+756 SKVLKKKPLLKRST
-771 HIATSEGLNNQ
+771 NIATSEGLNNQ

-795 SGVKIVRCGNMELP
+795 SDVKIFESGGMAPPV
-809 TVTYTK
+809 VTYTK

-829 ISTSNAKVIMK
+829 ISANNAKLIMK
-840 QILEN
+840 ETLEN
-845 LNNELL
+845 LNKELL

-862 EQVGQN
+862 EQAGQN
-868 LNTFTVLDLVKSDKL
+868 LNTFTVLDLVKNDKL

-897 VIGSNVKDS
+897 VIGSNIKDS

-922 KIQDTE
+922 KLQDTE